1 MAITQTK
8 EKNFEA
14 DIESF
19 LISKAGG
26 YKKGDATYDSACG
39 LFKDTFIEFIKKTQ
53 PKAWKKFEFAYG
65 NNTEKKFIGFF
76 DDAVARD
83 GILKVMRKGFKCGGV
98 DFKAC
103 YFKPESTL
111 NEDDIALYN
120 SNIWHCYRQ
129 WFYSAKN
136 NNSVDMVLVLN
147 GIPLFAFELK
157 NQLTGQDVNNAE
169 YQWCHDR
176 DPKELCFKFNT
187 RILAFFCVDLR
198 RASMATKLNGEKT
211 FFLPFNQGSNGAGVD
226 GGAGNPANPDGYMT
240 SYLWEYVFQRESM
253 MDILQKFINLE
264 ITEEKKKDGKI
275 EVKKTLIFPR
285 YHQLDVV
292 RKLVAD
298 VTENGAGKSYLIEH
312 SAGSGKSNS
321 ISWVAYRLATIFKKN
336 NEPLFKSVIIV
347 TDRRIL
353 DKQLQTTVSGMDHV
367 EGFIETIDES
377 KHAKDLKTAIN
388 DGARIIV
395 TTLQKFPVIY
405 NEIEAAKG
413 KNFAVICDEAHSSQT
428 GMAAAKLKV
437 ALADD
442 EDALKQYAE
451 LEEKSEEE
459 VDKDDPILRELLKH
473 GKHKNLS
480 YFAFTATPKPKT
492 LEIFGTEDKNGQFHP
507 FHVYSMRQAIEEG
520 FIMNV
525 LQNYMTYET
534 CYKIANKT
542 PDNPEVKGITAAK
555 IIKKYAGL
563 HPYNISSKVQIIIET
578 FKDVTSKAIGG
589 KGKMMVVASSRL
601 AAVRYLQEMRRYL
614 ADMKQTD
621 NAKEYEKIGV
631 LVAFSGT
638 VNDGGVEYTEPKLNV
653 RKDGSQISEIQLR
666 NDFHE
671 DFNILVV
678 AEKYQTGFD
687 EPLLHTM
694 IVDKRLKGVK
704 AVQTLSRLNR
714 VCPGKTDTFV
724 LDFINT
730 ADEIKGAFEPFY
742 TETFLKE
749 SINIDLIFE
758 VQKKIAEANI
768 YDDNDVEK
776 FAEFYYSKAEQSNKD
791 QGKIASMLDPAVKKY
806 AKLGEEERFD
816 FRRNVRNLVKWYNYV
831 SQINRL
837 FNEQLHKEVIY
848 ANALSKF
855 LSEDTDPIINIK
867 DKLKL
872 EYYKLK
878 ETFHG
883 TIDVVKGKGETEVG
897 GNVGASPNSNEKD
910 PLNEVIQK
918 INEQYGIDLTEAD
931 RVIYSSIHDKLM
943 ADKKLQKVI
952 KSSKDDEEMIFASSI
967 FPKFFGDAANA
978 GFDEQVEAY
987 TTLFEDKNKYKAM
1000 MSVLAAQLFQE
1011 VRQQVKNAKL

>member
-1 MAITQTK
+1 MAITETK

-14 DIESF
+14 DIESYF
-19 LISKAGG
+19 ISEAGG
-26 YKKGDATYDSACG
+26 YTKGNAIYDPSCA

-53 PKAWKKFEFAYG
+53 PKAWKQFEFAYG
-65 NNTEKKFIGFF
+65 NNTEKKFVTFF
-76 DDAVARD
+76 NDTVERD

-129 WFYSAKN
+129 WFFSADN
-136 NNSVDMVLVLN
+136 NKSVDMVLVLN

-157 NQLTGQDVNNAE
+157 NQLTCQDIRNAE
-169 YQWCHDR
+169 HQWCYDR
-176 DPKELCFKFNT
+176 NPRELCFRFNS

-198 RASMATKLNGEKT
+198 QASMATKLNGEKT
-211 FFLPFNQGSNGAGVD
+211 FFLPFNQGSNGAGND
-226 GGAGNPANPDGYMT
+226 GGAGNPANSDGYMT
-240 SYLWEYVFQRESM
+240 SYIWEKVFQRESM

-264 ITEEKKKDGKI
+264 IKEEKKKGGKT
-275 EVKKTLIFPR
+275 ETKKTLIFPR

-336 NEPLFKSVIIV
+336 NDPLFKSVIIV
-347 TDRRIL
+347 TDRRVL
-353 DKQLQTTVSGMDHV
+353 DQQLQNTVDGMDHLP
-367 EGFIETIDES
+367 GFIETIDKD

-405 NEIEAAKG
+405 KEIEAAKG
-413 KNFAVICDEAHSSQT
+413 KNFAIICDEAHSSQT
-428 GMAAAKLKV
+428 GSAAAKLKI

-442 EDALKQYAE
+442 ADALRQYAE

-459 VDKDDPILRELLKH
+459 VDKEEPILKELLKQ

-492 LEIFGTEDKNGQFHP
+492 LEIFGSEDSNGQFHP
-507 FHVYSMRQAIEEG
+507 FHIYSMRQAIEEG
-520 FIMNV
+520 FIMDV
-525 LQNYMTYET
+525 LQNYMTYKT
-534 CYKIANKT
+534 CYAIANKT
-542 PDNPEVKGITAAK
+542 KDNPEVKGITAAR
-555 IIKKYAGL
+555 IIKKYADL

-578 FKDVTSKAIGG
+578 FKDITSKAIGG
-589 KGKMMVVASSRL
+589 KGKMMIVASSRL

-614 ADMKQTD
+614 EDMKQGP
-621 NAKEYEKIGV
+621 NAKDYENIDV

-638 VNDGGVEYTEPKLNV
+638 VKDGGVEYTEPQLNV
-653 RKDGSQISEIQLR
+653 RKDGTHISETQLKS
-666 NDFHE
+666 DFHD
-671 DFNILVV
+671 DFNVLVV

-694 IVDKRLKGVK
+694 IVDKKLKGVK

-714 VCPGKTDTFV
+714 VCQGKTDTFI
-724 LDFINT
+724 LDFINS
-730 ADEIKGAFEPFY
+730 AEEIKKAFEPFY

-749 SINIDLIFE
+749 SINTDLIFE
-758 VQKKIAEANI
+758 VQAKIAEAKVYNES
-768 YDDNDVEK
+768 DVEE
-776 FAEFYYSKAEQSNKD
+776 FAKFYYSEGTQSDKD
-791 QGKIASMLDPAVKKY
+791 LGKIASMLEPAVEKY
-806 AKLGEEERFD
+806 SKLEEVERFD
-816 FRRNVRNLVKWYNYV
+816 FRRNVRNLVKWYNYI

-837 FNEQLHKEVIY
+837 FNEQLHKEVLY

-855 LSEDTDPIINIK
+855 LSEDSDPVVDIK
-867 DKLKL
+867 NKLKL

-878 ETFHG
+878 EVFKG
-883 TIDVVKGKGETEVG
+883 SISLAEGKGESSVG
-897 GNVGASPNSNEKD
+897 GKVGQVPDPALLD
-910 PLNEVIQK
+910 PLNEVIK
-918 INEQYGIDLTEAD
+918 RINEQFGIDLTEAD
-931 RVIYSSIHDKLM
+931 KVIYNSIHDKLM
-943 ADKKLQKVI
+943 ADKKLQKLI
-952 KSSKDDEEMIFASSI
+952 KSSKDDDEKIFTSSI
-967 FPKFFGDAANA
+967 FPKFFGEAANA

-987 TTLFEDKNKYKAM
+987 NSLFEDKNKYKAM
-1000 MSVLAAQLFQE
+1000 MAVLAAQLFKEIREQIRE
-1011 VRQQVKNAKL
+1011 G

>member
-1 MAITQTK
+1 MAITETK

-14 DIESF
+14 DIESYF
-19 LISKAGG
+19 ISEAGG
-26 YKKGDATYDSACG
+26 YTKGNAIYDPSCA

-65 NNTEKKFIGFF
+65 NNTEKKFITFF
-76 DDAVARD
+76 NDAVERD

-129 WFYSAKN
+129 WFFSADN
-136 NNSVDMVLVLN
+136 NKSVDMVLVLN

-157 NQLTGQDVNNAE
+157 NQLTGQDIRNAE
-169 YQWCHDR
+169 HQWCYDR
-176 DPKELCFKFNT
+176 NPRELCFRFNS

-198 RASMATKLNGEKT
+198 QASMATKLNGEKT
-211 FFLPFNQGSNGAGVD
+211 FFLPFNQGSNGAGND

-240 SYLWEYVFQRESM
+240 SYIWENVFQRESM

-264 ITEEKKKDGKI
+264 ITEEKKKGGKT
-275 EVKKTLIFPR
+275 ETKKTLIFPR

-336 NEPLFKSVIIV
+336 NDPLFKSVIIV
-347 TDRRIL
+347 TDRRVL
-353 DKQLQTTVSGMDHV
+353 DQQLQNTVDGMDHLP
-367 EGFIETIDES
+367 GFVETIDKD

-405 NEIEAAKG
+405 KEIEEAHG
-413 KNFAVICDEAHSSQT
+413 KNFAIICDEAHSSQT
-428 GMAAAKLKV
+428 GSAAAKLKI

-442 EDALKQYAE
+442 VDALRQYAE

-459 VDKDDPILRELLKH
+459 IDKEDPILKELLKQ

-492 LEIFGTEDKNGQFHP
+492 LEIFGSEDSNGQFHP
-507 FHVYSMRQAIEEG
+507 FHIYSMRQAIEEG
-520 FIMNV
+520 FIMDV
-525 LQNYMTYET
+525 LQNYMTYKT
-534 CYKIANKT
+534 CYAIANKT
-542 PDNPEVKGITAAK
+542 KDNPEVKGITAAR
-555 IIKKYAGL
+555 IIKKYADL

-578 FKDVTSKAIGG
+578 FKDITSKAIGG
-589 KGKMMVVASSRL
+589 KGKMMIVASSRL

-614 ADMKQTD
+614 EDMKQGP
-621 NAKEYEKIGV
+621 NAKDYENIDV

-638 VNDGGVEYTEPKLNV
+638 VKDGGVEYTEPQLNV
-653 RKDGSQISEIQLR
+653 RKDGTHISETQLKS
-666 NDFHE
+666 DFHD
-671 DFNILVV
+671 DFNVLVV

-694 IVDKRLKGVK
+694 IVDKKLKGVK

-714 VCPGKTDTFV
+714 VCPGKTDTFI

-730 ADEIKGAFEPFY
+730 ADEIKKAFEPFY

-749 SINIDLIFE
+749 SINTDLIFE
-758 VQKKIAEANI
+758 VQAKIAEANV
-768 YDDNDVEK
+768 YNEANVEE
-776 FAEFYYSKAEQSNKD
+776 FAKFYYSEGTQSDKD
-791 QGKIASMLDPAVKKY
+791 LGKIASMLEPAVEKY
-806 AKLGEEERFD
+806 SKLEEVERFD
-816 FRRNVRNLVKWYNYV
+816 FRRNVRNLVKWYNYI

-837 FNEQLHKEVIY
+837 FNEQLHKEVLY

-855 LSEDTDPIINIK
+855 LSEDLDPVVDIK
-867 DKLKL
+867 NKLKL

-878 ETFHG
+878 EVFKG
-883 TIDVVKGKGETEVG
+883 SISLAEGKGESSVG
-897 GNVGASPNSNEKD
+897 GKVGQVPDPALLD
-910 PLNEVIQK
+910 PLNEVIK
-918 INEQYGIDLTEAD
+918 RINEQFGIDLTEAD
-931 RVIYSSIHDKLM
+931 KVIYNSIHDKLM
-943 ADKKLQKVI
+943 ADKKLQKLI
-952 KSSKDDEEMIFASSI
+952 KSSKDDEEKIFASSI
-967 FPKFFGDAANA
+967 FPKFFGEAANA

-987 TTLFEDKNKYKAM
+987 NSLFEDKNKYKAM
-1000 MSVLAAQLFQE
+1000 MAVLATQLFKE
-1011 VRQQVKNAKL
+1011 VREQIREG

>member
-1 MAITQTK
+1 MAITETK

-19 LISKAGG
+19 FISEAGG
-26 YKKGDATYDSACG
+26 YTEGNAIYDPSCA
-39 LFKDTFIEFIKKTQ
+39 LFKETFIEFIKKTQ

-65 NNTEKKFIGFF
+65 NNTEKKFVTFF
-76 DDAVARD
+76 NDAVERD

-129 WFYSAKN
+129 WFFSADN
-136 NNSVDMVLVLN
+136 NKSVDMVLVLN

-157 NQLTGQDVNNAE
+157 NQLTGQDIRNAE
-169 YQWCHDR
+169 HQWCYDR
-176 DPKELCFKFNT
+176 NPRELCFRFNS

-198 RASMATKLNGEKT
+198 QASMATKLNGEKT
-211 FFLPFNQGSNGAGVD
+211 FFLPFNQGSNGAGND
-226 GGAGNPANPDGYMT
+226 GGAGNPANSDGYMT
-240 SYLWEYVFQRESM
+240 SYIWEKVFQRESM

-264 ITEEKKKDGKI
+264 ITEEKKKGGKT
-275 EVKKTLIFPR
+275 ETKKTLIFPR

-336 NEPLFKSVIIV
+336 NDPIFKSVIIV
-347 TDRRIL
+347 TDRRVL
-353 DKQLQTTVSGMDHV
+353 DQQLQNTVDGMDHLP
-367 EGFIETIDES
+367 GFVETIDKD

-405 NEIEAAKG
+405 KEIEAAKG
-413 KNFAVICDEAHSSQT
+413 KNFAIICDEAHSSQT
-428 GMAAAKLKV
+428 GSAAAKLKI

-442 EDALKQYAE
+442 ADALRQYAE

-459 VDKDDPILRELLKH
+459 IDKEDPILKELLKQ

-492 LEIFGTEDKNGQFHP
+492 LEIFGSEDSNGQFHP
-507 FHVYSMRQAIEEG
+507 FHIYSMRQAIEEG
-520 FIMNV
+520 FIMDV
-525 LQNYMTYET
+525 LQNYMTYKT
-534 CYKIANKT
+534 CYAIANKT
-542 PDNPEVKGITAAK
+542 KDNPEVKGITAAR
-555 IIKKYAGL
+555 IIKKYADL

-578 FKDVTSKAIGG
+578 FKDITSKAIGG
-589 KGKMMVVASSRL
+589 KGKMMIVASSRL

-614 ADMKQTD
+614 EDMKQGP
-621 NAKEYEKIGV
+621 NAKDYENIDV

-638 VNDGGVEYTEPKLNV
+638 VKDGGVEYTEPQLNV
-653 RKDGSQISEIQLR
+653 RKDGTHISETQLKS
-666 NDFHE
+666 DFHD
-671 DFNILVV
+671 DFNVLVV

-694 IVDKRLKGVK
+694 IVDKKLKGVK

-714 VCPGKTDTFV
+714 VCPGKTDTFI

-730 ADEIKGAFEPFY
+730 ADEIKKAFEPFY

-749 SINIDLIFE
+749 SINTDLIFE
-758 VQKKIAEANI
+758 VQAKIAEAKVYNES
-768 YDDNDVEK
+768 DVEE
-776 FAEFYYSKAEQSNKD
+776 FAKFYYSEGTQSDKD
-791 QGKIASMLDPAVKKY
+791 LGKIASMLEPAVEKY
-806 AKLGEEERFD
+806 SKLEEVERFD
-816 FRRNVRNLVKWYNYV
+816 FRRNVRNLVKWYNYI

-837 FNEQLHKEVIY
+837 FNEQLHKEVLY

-855 LSEDTDPIINIK
+855 LSEGSDPVIDIK
-867 DKLKL
+867 NKLKL

-878 ETFHG
+878 EVFKG
-883 TIDVVKGKGETEVG
+883 SISLAEGKGESSVG
-897 GNVGASPNSNEKD
+897 GKVGQVPDPALLD
-910 PLNEVIQK
+910 PLNEVIK
-918 INEQYGIDLTEAD
+918 RINEQFGIDLTEAD
-931 RVIYSSIHDKLM
+931 KVIYNSIHDKLM
-943 ADKKLQKVI
+943 ADKKLQKLI
-952 KSSKDDEEMIFASSI
+952 KSSKDDDEKIFTSSI
-967 FPKFFGDAANA
+967 FPKFFGEAANA

-987 TTLFEDKNKYKAM
+987 NSLFEDKNKYKAM
-1000 MSVLAAQLFQE
+1000 MAVLAAQLFKE
-1011 VRQQVKNAKL
+1011 VRELARSE

>member
-1 MAITQTK
+1 MAITETK

-19 LISKAGG
+19 FISKAGG
-26 YKKGDATYDSACG
+26 YKKGDATYDPSCA
-39 LFKDTFIEFIKKTQ
+39 LFKDTFIEFLKNTQ

-65 NNTEKKFIGFF
+65 NNTEKKFVTFF
-76 DDAVARD
+76 NDAVERD

-129 WFYSAKN
+129 WFFSADN
-136 NNSVDMVLVLN
+136 NKSVDMVLVLN

-157 NQLTGQDVNNAE
+157 NQLTGQDIRNAE
-169 YQWCHDR
+169 HQWCYDR
-176 DPKELCFKFNT
+176 NPRELCFRFNS

-198 RASMATKLNGEKT
+198 QASMATKLNGEKT
-211 FFLPFNQGSNGAGVD
+211 FFLPFNQGSNGAGND

-240 SYLWEYVFQRESM
+240 SYIWENVFQRESM

-264 ITEEKKKDGKI
+264 ITEEKKKGGKT
-275 EVKKTLIFPR
+275 ETKKTLIFPR

-336 NEPLFKSVIIV
+336 NDPLFKSVIIV
-347 TDRRIL
+347 TDRRVL
-353 DKQLQTTVSGMDHV
+353 DQQLQNTVDGMDHLP
-367 EGFIETIDES
+367 GFVETIDKD

-405 NEIEAAKG
+405 KEIEDAKG
-413 KNFAVICDEAHSSQT
+413 KNFAIICDEAHSSQT
-428 GMAAAKLKV
+428 GSAAAKLKI

-442 EDALKQYAE
+442 TDALRQYAE

-459 VDKDDPILRELLKH
+459 VDKEDPILKELLKH

-492 LEIFGTEDKNGQFHP
+492 LEIFGSEDSNGQFHP
-507 FHVYSMRQAIEEG
+507 FHIYSMRQAIEEG
-520 FIMNV
+520 FIMDV
-525 LQNYMTYET
+525 LQNYMTYKT
-534 CYKIANKT
+534 CYAIANKT
-542 PDNPEVKGITAAK
+542 KDNPEVKGITAAR
-555 IIKKYAGL
+555 IIKKYADL

-578 FKDVTSKAIGG
+578 FKDITSKAIGG
-589 KGKMMVVASSRL
+589 KGKMMIVASSRL

-614 ADMKQTD
+614 EDMKQGP
-621 NAKEYEKIGV
+621 NAKDYENIDV

-638 VNDGGVEYTEPKLNV
+638 VKDGGVEYTEPQLNV
-653 RKDGSQISEIQLR
+653 RKDGTRISETQLKS
-666 NDFHE
+666 DFHD
-671 DFNILVV
+671 DFNVLVV

-694 IVDKRLKGVK
+694 IVDKKLKGVK

-714 VCPGKTDTFV
+714 VCPGKTDTFI

-730 ADEIKGAFEPFY
+730 ADEIKKAFEPFY

-749 SINIDLIFE
+749 SINTDLIFE
-758 VQKKIAEANI
+758 VQAKIAEAKVYNEA
-768 YDDNDVEK
+768 NVEE
-776 FAEFYYSKAEQSNKD
+776 FAKFYYSEGTQSDKD
-791 QGKIASMLDPAVKKY
+791 LGKIASMLEPAVEKY
-806 AKLGEEERFD
+806 SKLEEVERFD
-816 FRRNVRNLVKWYNYV
+816 FRRNVRNLVKWYNYI

-837 FNEQLHKEVIY
+837 FNEQLHKEVLY

-855 LSEDTDPIINIK
+855 LSEDSDPVVDIK
-867 DKLKL
+867 NKLKL

-878 ETFHG
+878 EVFKG
-883 TIDVVKGKGETEVG
+883 SISLAEGKGESSVG
-897 GNVGASPNSNEKD
+897 GKVGQVPDPALLD
-910 PLNEVIQK
+910 PLNEVIK
-918 INEQYGIDLTEAD
+918 RINEQFGIDLTEAD
-931 RVIYSSIHDKLM
+931 KVIYNSIHDKLM
-943 ADKKLQKVI
+943 ADKKLQKLI
-952 KSSKDDEEMIFASSI
+952 KSSKDDEEKIFASSI
-967 FPKFFGDAANA
+967 FPKFFGEAANA

-987 TTLFEDKNKYKAM
+987 NSLFEDKNKYKAM
-1000 MSVLAAQLFQE
+1000 MAVLAAQLFKE
-1011 VRQQVKNAKL
+1011 VRQQARSE

>member
-1 MAITQTK
+1 MAITETK

-19 LISKAGG
+19 FISKAGG
-26 YKKGDATYDSACG
+26 YKKGDATYDPSCA

-65 NNTEKKFIGFF
+65 NNTEKKFVTFF
-76 DDAVARD
+76 NDAVERD

-129 WFYSAKN
+129 WFFSADN
-136 NNSVDMVLVLN
+136 NKSVDMVLVLN

-157 NQLTGQDVNNAE
+157 NQLTGQDIRNAE
-169 YQWCHDR
+169 HQWCYDR
-176 DPKELCFKFNT
+176 NPRELCFRFNS

-198 RASMATKLNGEKT
+198 QASMATKLNGEKT
-211 FFLPFNQGSNGAGVD
+211 FFLPFNQGSNGAGND

-240 SYLWEYVFQRESM
+240 SYIWENVFQRESM

-264 ITEEKKKDGKI
+264 ITEEKKKGGKT
-275 EVKKTLIFPR
+275 ETKKTLIFPR

-336 NEPLFKSVIIV
+336 NDPLFKSVIIV
-347 TDRRIL
+347 TDRRVL
-353 DKQLQTTVSGMDHV
+353 DQQLQNTVDGMDHLP
-367 EGFIETIDES
+367 GFVETIDKD

-405 NEIEAAKG
+405 KEIEDAKG
-413 KNFAVICDEAHSSQT
+413 KNFAIICDEAHSSQT
-428 GMAAAKLKV
+428 GSAAAKLKI

-442 EDALKQYAE
+442 TDALRQYAE

-459 VDKDDPILRELLKH
+459 VDKEDPILKELLKH

-492 LEIFGTEDKNGQFHP
+492 LEIFGSEDSNGQFHP
-507 FHVYSMRQAIEEG
+507 FHIYSMRQAIEEG
-520 FIMNV
+520 FIMDV
-525 LQNYMTYET
+525 LQNYMTYKT
-534 CYKIANKT
+534 CYAIANKT
-542 PDNPEVKGITAAK
+542 KDNPEVKGITAAR
-555 IIKKYAGL
+555 IIKKYADL

-578 FKDVTSKAIGG
+578 FKDITSKAIGG
-589 KGKMMVVASSRL
+589 KGKMMIVASSRL

-614 ADMKQTD
+614 EDMKQGP
-621 NAKEYEKIGV
+621 NAKDYENIDV

-638 VNDGGVEYTEPKLNV
+638 VKDGGVEYTEPQLNV
-653 RKDGSQISEIQLR
+653 RKDGTRISETQLKS
-666 NDFHE
+666 DFHD
-671 DFNILVV
+671 DFNVLVV

-694 IVDKRLKGVK
+694 IVDKKLKGVK

-714 VCPGKTDTFV
+714 VCPGKTDTFI

-730 ADEIKGAFEPFY
+730 ADEIKKAFEPFY

-749 SINIDLIFE
+749 SINTDLIFE
-758 VQKKIAEANI
+758 VQAKIAEAKVYNEA
-768 YDDNDVEK
+768 NVEE
-776 FAEFYYSKAEQSNKD
+776 FAKFYYSEGTQSDKD
-791 QGKIASMLDPAVKKY
+791 LGKIASMLEPAVEKY
-806 AKLGEEERFD
+806 SKLEEVERFD
-816 FRRNVRNLVKWYNYV
+816 FRRNVRNLVKWYNYI

-837 FNEQLHKEVIY
+837 FNEQLHKEVLY

-855 LSEDTDPIINIK
+855 LSEDSDPVVDIK
-867 DKLKL
+867 NKLKL

-878 ETFHG
+878 EVFKG
-883 TIDVVKGKGETEVG
+883 SISLAEGKGESSVG
-897 GNVGASPNSNEKD
+897 GKVGQVPDPALLD
-910 PLNEVIQK
+910 PLNEVIK
-918 INEQYGIDLTEAD
+918 RINEQFGIDLTEAD
-931 RVIYSSIHDKLM
+931 KVIYNSIHDKLM
-943 ADKKLQKVI
+943 ADKKLQKLI
-952 KSSKDDEEMIFASSI
+952 KSSKDDEEKIFASSI
-967 FPKFFGDAANA
+967 FPKFFGEAANA

-987 TTLFEDKNKYKAM
+987 NSLFEDKNKYKAM
-1000 MSVLAAQLFQE
+1000 MAVLAAQLFKE
-1011 VRQQVKNAKL
+1011 VRQQARSE

>member
-1 MAITQTK
+1 MAITETK

-19 LISKAGG
+19 FISKAGG
-26 YKKGDATYDSACG
+26 YKKGDATYDPSCA

-65 NNTEKKFIGFF
+65 NNTEKKFVTFF
-76 DDAVARD
+76 NDAVERD

-103 YFKPESTL
+103 YFKLESTL

-129 WFYSAKN
+129 WFFSADN
-136 NNSVDMVLVLN
+136 NKSVDMVLVLN

-157 NQLTGQDVNNAE
+157 NQLTGQDIRNAE
-169 YQWCHDR
+169 HQWCYDR
-176 DPKELCFKFNT
+176 NPRELCFRFNS

-198 RASMATKLNGEKT
+198 QASMATKLNGEKT
-211 FFLPFNQGSNGAGVD
+211 FFLPFNQGSNGAGND

-240 SYLWEYVFQRESM
+240 SYIWENVFQRESM

-264 ITEEKKKDGKI
+264 IMEEKKKGGKT
-275 EVKKTLIFPR
+275 ETKKTLIFPR

-336 NEPLFKSVIIV
+336 NDPLFKSVIIV
-347 TDRRIL
+347 TDRRVL
-353 DKQLQTTVSGMDHV
+353 DQQLQNTVDGMDHLP
-367 EGFIETIDES
+367 GFVETIDKD

-405 NEIEAAKG
+405 KEIEDAKG
-413 KNFAVICDEAHSSQT
+413 KNFAIICDEAHSSQT
-428 GMAAAKLKV
+428 GSAAAKLKI

-442 EDALKQYAE
+442 TDALRQYAE

-459 VDKDDPILRELLKH
+459 VDKEDPILKELLKH

-492 LEIFGTEDKNGQFHP
+492 LEIFGSEDSNGQFHP
-507 FHVYSMRQAIEEG
+507 FHIYSMRQAIEEG
-520 FIMNV
+520 FIMDV
-525 LQNYMTYET
+525 LQNYMTYKT
-534 CYKIANKT
+534 CYAIANKT
-542 PDNPEVKGITAAK
+542 KDNPEVKGITAAR
-555 IIKKYAGL
+555 IIKKYADL

-578 FKDVTSKAIGG
+578 FKDITSKAIGG
-589 KGKMMVVASSRL
+589 KGKMMIVASSRL

-614 ADMKQTD
+614 EDMKQGP
-621 NAKEYEKIGV
+621 NAKDYENIDV

-638 VNDGGVEYTEPKLNV
+638 VKDGGVEYTEPQLNV
-653 RKDGSQISEIQLR
+653 RKDGTHISETQLKS
-666 NDFHE
+666 DFHD
-671 DFNILVV
+671 DFNVLVV

-694 IVDKRLKGVK
+694 IVDKKLKGVK

-714 VCPGKTDTFV
+714 VCPGKTDTFI
-724 LDFINT
+724 LDFINS
-730 ADEIKGAFEPFY
+730 AEEIKKAFEPFY

-749 SINIDLIFE
+749 SINTDLIFE
-758 VQKKIAEANI
+758 VQAKIAEAKVYNEA
-768 YDDNDVEK
+768 DVEK
-776 FAEFYYSKAEQSNKD
+776 FAKFYYSEGTQSDKD
-791 QGKIASMLDPAVKKY
+791 LGKIASMLEPAVEKY
-806 AKLGEEERFD
+806 SKLEEVERFD
-816 FRRNVRNLVKWYNYV
+816 FRRNVRNLVKWYNYI

-837 FNEQLHKEVIY
+837 FNEQLHKEVLY

-855 LSEDTDPIINIK
+855 LSEGSDPVVDIK
-867 DKLKL
+867 NKLKL

-878 ETFHG
+878 EVFKG
-883 TIDVVKGKGETEVG
+883 SISLAEGKGESSVG
-897 GNVGASPNSNEKD
+897 GKVGQVPDPALLD
-910 PLNEVIQK
+910 PLNEVIK
-918 INEQYGIDLTEAD
+918 RINEQFGIDLTEAD
-931 RVIYSSIHDKLM
+931 KVIYNSIHDKLM
-943 ADKKLQKVI
+943 ADKKLQKLI
-952 KSSKDDEEMIFASSI
+952 KSSKDDEEKIFASSI
-967 FPKFFGDAANA
+967 FPKFFGEAANA

-987 TTLFEDKNKYKAM
+987 NSLFEDKNKYKAM
-1000 MSVLAAQLFQE
+1000 MSVLATQLFKE
-1011 VRQQVKNAKL
+1011 VRELAKTE

>member
-1 MAITQTK
+1 MAITETK

-19 LISKAGG
+19 FISKAGG
-26 YKKGDATYDSACG
+26 YKKGDATYDPSCA

-65 NNTEKKFIGFF
+65 NNTEKKFITFF
-76 DDAVARD
+76 NDAVERD

-129 WFYSAKN
+129 WFFSADN
-136 NNSVDMVLVLN
+136 NKSVDMVLVLN

-157 NQLTGQDVNNAE
+157 NQLTGQDIRNAE
-169 YQWCHDR
+169 HQWCYDR
-176 DPKELCFKFNT
+176 NPRELCFRFNS

-198 RASMATKLNGEKT
+198 QASMATKLNGEKT
-211 FFLPFNQGSNGAGVD
+211 FFLPFNQGSNGAGND
-226 GGAGNPANPDGYMT
+226 GGAGNPANSDGYMT
-240 SYLWEYVFQRESM
+240 SYIWEKVFQRESM

-264 ITEEKKKDGKI
+264 IKEEKKKGGKN
-275 EVKKTLIFPR
+275 ETKKTLIFPR

-292 RKLVAD
+292 RKLIAD
-298 VTENGAGKSYLIEH
+298 VTKNGAGKSYLIEH

-336 NEPLFKSVIIV
+336 NDPLFKSVIIV
-347 TDRRIL
+347 TDRRVL
-353 DKQLQTTVSGMDHV
+353 DQQLQNTVDGMDHLP
-367 EGFIETIDES
+367 GFVETIDKD

-405 NEIEAAKG
+405 KEIEAAKG
-413 KNFAVICDEAHSSQT
+413 KNFAIICDEAHSSQT
-428 GMAAAKLKV
+428 GSAAAKLKI

-442 EDALKQYAE
+442 ADALRQYAE

-459 VDKDDPILRELLKH
+459 IDKEDPILKELLKQ

-492 LEIFGTEDKNGQFHP
+492 LEIFGSEDSNGQFHP
-507 FHVYSMRQAIEEG
+507 FHIYSMRQAIEEG
-520 FIMNV
+520 FIMDV
-525 LQNYMTYET
+525 LQNYMTYKT
-534 CYKIANKT
+534 CYAIANKT
-542 PDNPEVKGITAAK
+542 KDNPEVKGITAAR
-555 IIKKYAGL
+555 IIKKYADL

-578 FKDVTSKAIGG
+578 FKDITSKAIGG
-589 KGKMMVVASSRL
+589 KGKMMIVASSRL
-601 AAVRYLQEMRRYL
+601 AAVLYLQEMRRYL
-614 ADMKQTD
+614 EDMKQGP
-621 NAKEYEKIGV
+621 NAKDYENIDV

-638 VNDGGVEYTEPKLNV
+638 VKDGGVEYTEPQLNV
-653 RKDGSQISEIQLR
+653 RKDGTHISETQLKS
-666 NDFHE
+666 DFHD
-671 DFNILVV
+671 DFNVLVV

-694 IVDKRLKGVK
+694 IVDKKLKGVK

-714 VCPGKTDTFV
+714 VCPGKTDTFI

-730 ADEIKGAFEPFY
+730 ADEIKKAFEPFY

-749 SINIDLIFE
+749 SINTDLIFE
-758 VQKKIAEANI
+758 VQAKIAEAKVYNES
-768 YDDNDVEK
+768 DVEE
-776 FAEFYYSKAEQSNKD
+776 FAKFYYSEGTQSDKD
-791 QGKIASMLDPAVKKY
+791 LGKIASMLEPVVEKY
-806 AKLGEEERFD
+806 SKLEEVERFD
-816 FRRNVRNLVKWYNYV
+816 FRRNVRNLVKWYNYI

-837 FNEQLHKEVIY
+837 FNEQLHKEVLY

-855 LSEDTDPIINIK
+855 LSEGSDPVIDIK
-867 DKLKL
+867 NKLKL

-878 ETFHG
+878 EVFKG
-883 TIDVVKGKGETEVG
+883 SISLAEGKGESSVG
-897 GNVGASPNSNEKD
+897 GKVGQVPDPALLD
-910 PLNEVIQK
+910 PLNEVIK
-918 INEQYGIDLTEAD
+918 RINEQFGIDLTEAD
-931 RVIYSSIHDKLM
+931 KVIYNSIHDKLM

-952 KSSKDDEEMIFASSI
+952 KSSKDDEEKIFASSI
-967 FPKFFGDAANA
+967 FPKFFGEAANA

-987 TTLFEDKNKYKAM
+987 NSLFEDKNKYKAM
-1000 MSVLAAQLFQE
+1000 MAVLAAQLFKE
-1011 VRQQVKNAKL
+1011 VRQQAKSE

>member
-1 MAITQTK
+1 MAITETK

-14 DIESF
+14 DIESYF
-19 LISKAGG
+19 ISEAGG
-26 YKKGDATYDSACG
+26 YTKGNAIYDPSCA
-39 LFKDTFIEFIKKTQ
+39 LFKETFIEFIKKTQ

-65 NNTEKKFIGFF
+65 NNTEKKFITFF
-76 DDAVARD
+76 NDAVERD

-129 WFYSAKN
+129 WFFSADN
-136 NNSVDMVLVLN
+136 NKSVDMVLVLN

-157 NQLTGQDVNNAE
+157 NQLTGQDIRNAE
-169 YQWCHDR
+169 HQWCYDR
-176 DPKELCFKFNT
+176 NPRELCFRFNS
-187 RILAFFCVDLR
+187 RIIAFFCVDLR
-198 RASMATKLNGEKT
+198 QASMATKLNGEKT
-211 FFLPFNQGSNGAGVD
+211 FFLPFNQGSNGAGND

-240 SYLWEYVFQRESM
+240 SYIWENVFQRESM

-264 ITEEKKKDGKI
+264 ITEEKKKGGKT
-275 EVKKTLIFPR
+275 ETKKTLIFPR

-336 NEPLFKSVIIV
+336 NDPLFKSVIIV
-347 TDRRIL
+347 TDRRVL
-353 DKQLQTTVSGMDHV
+353 DQQLQNTVDGMDHLP
-367 EGFIETIDES
+367 GFVETIDKD

-405 NEIEAAKG
+405 KEIEDAHG
-413 KNFAVICDEAHSSQT
+413 KNFAIICDEAHSSQT
-428 GMAAAKLKV
+428 GSAAAKLKI

-442 EDALKQYAE
+442 VDALRQYAE

-459 VDKDDPILRELLKH
+459 IDKEDPILKELLKQ

-492 LEIFGTEDKNGQFHP
+492 LEIFGSEDSNGQFHP
-507 FHVYSMRQAIEEG
+507 FHIYSMRQAIEEG
-520 FIMNV
+520 FIMDV
-525 LQNYMTYET
+525 LQNYMTYKT
-534 CYKIANKT
+534 CYAIANKT
-542 PDNPEVKGITAAK
+542 KDNPEVKGITAAR
-555 IIKKYAGL
+555 IIKKYADL

-578 FKDVTSKAIGG
+578 FKDITSKAIGG
-589 KGKMMVVASSRL
+589 KGKMMIVASSRL

-614 ADMKQTD
+614 EDMKQGP
-621 NAKEYEKIGV
+621 NAKDYENIDV
-631 LVAFSGT
+631 LIAFSGT
-638 VNDGGVEYTEPKLNV
+638 VKDGGVEYTEPQLNV
-653 RKDGSQISEIQLR
+653 RKDGTHISETQLKS
-666 NDFHE
+666 DFHD
-671 DFNILVV
+671 DFNVLVV

-694 IVDKRLKGVK
+694 IVDKKLKGVK
-704 AVQTLSRLNR
+704 AIQTLSRLNR
-714 VCPGKTDTFV
+714 VCPGKTDTFI

-730 ADEIKGAFEPFY
+730 ADEIKKAFEPFY

-749 SINIDLIFE
+749 SINTDLIFE
-758 VQKKIAEANI
+758 VQAKIAEAKVYNET
-768 YDDNDVEK
+768 NVEE
-776 FAEFYYSKAEQSNKD
+776 FAKFYYSEGTQSDKD
-791 QGKIASMLDPAVKKY
+791 LGKIASMLEPAVEKY
-806 AKLGEEERFD
+806 SKLEEVERFD
-816 FRRNVRNLVKWYNYV
+816 FRRNVRNLVKWYNYI

-837 FNEQLHKEVIY
+837 FNEQLHKEVLY

-855 LSEDTDPIINIK
+855 LSEDSDPVVDIK
-867 DKLKL
+867 NKLKL

-878 ETFHG
+878 EVFKG
-883 TIDVVKGKGETEVG
+883 SISLAEGKGESSVG
-897 GNVGASPNSNEKD
+897 GKVGQVPDPALLD
-910 PLNEVIQK
+910 PLNEVIK
-918 INEQYGIDLTEAD
+918 RINEQFGIDLTEAD
-931 RVIYSSIHDKLM
+931 KVIYNSIHDKLM
-943 ADKKLQKVI
+943 ADKKLQKLI
-952 KSSKDDEEMIFASSI
+952 KSSKDDDEKIFTSSI
-967 FPKFFGDAANA
+967 FPKFFGEAANA

-987 TTLFEDKNKYKAM
+987 NSLFEDKNKYKAM
-1000 MSVLAAQLFQE
+1000 MSVLAAQLFKE
-1011 VRQQVKNAKL
+1011 IRQQKREC

>member
-1 MAITQTK
+1 MAITETK

-19 LISKAGG
+19 FISKAGG
-26 YKKGDATYDSACG
+26 YKKGDATYDPSCA

-65 NNTEKKFIGFF
+65 NNTEKKFVTFF
-76 DDAVARD
+76 NDAVERD

-129 WFYSAKN
+129 WFFSADN
-136 NNSVDMVLVLN
+136 NKSVDMVLVLN

-157 NQLTGQDVNNAE
+157 NQLTGQDIRNAE
-169 YQWCHDR
+169 HQWCYDR
-176 DPKELCFKFNT
+176 NPRELCFRFNS

-198 RASMATKLNGEKT
+198 QASMATKLNGEKT
-211 FFLPFNQGSNGAGVD
+211 FFLPFNQGSNGAGND
-226 GGAGNPANPDGYMT
+226 GGAGNPANSDGYMT
-240 SYLWEYVFQRESM
+240 SYIWEKVFQRESM

-264 ITEEKKKDGKI
+264 ITEEKKKGGKT
-275 EVKKTLIFPR
+275 ETKKTLIFPR

-336 NEPLFKSVIIV
+336 NDPLFKSVIIV
-347 TDRRIL
+347 TDRRVL
-353 DKQLQTTVSGMDHV
+353 DQQLQNTVDGMDHLP
-367 EGFIETIDES
+367 GFVETIDKD

-405 NEIEAAKG
+405 KKIEAAKG
-413 KNFAVICDEAHSSQT
+413 KNFAIICDEAHSSQT
-428 GMAAAKLKV
+428 GSAAAKLKI

-442 EDALKQYAE
+442 ADALRQYAE

-459 VDKDDPILRELLKH
+459 VDKEDPILKELLKQ

-492 LEIFGTEDKNGQFHP
+492 LEIFGSEDSNGQFHP
-507 FHVYSMRQAIEEG
+507 FHIYSMRQAIEEG
-520 FIMNV
+520 FIMDV
-525 LQNYMTYET
+525 LQNYMTYKT
-534 CYKIANKT
+534 CYAIANKT
-542 PDNPEVKGITAAK
+542 KDNPEVKGITAAR
-555 IIKKYAGL
+555 IIKKYADL

-578 FKDVTSKAIGG
+578 FKDITSKAIGG
-589 KGKMMVVASSRL
+589 KGKMMIVASSRL

-614 ADMKQTD
+614 EDMKQGP
-621 NAKEYEKIGV
+621 NAKDYENIDV

-638 VNDGGVEYTEPKLNV
+638 VKDGGVEYTEPQLNV
-653 RKDGSQISEIQLR
+653 RKDGTHISETQLKS
-666 NDFHE
+666 DFHD
-671 DFNILVV
+671 DFNVLVV

-694 IVDKRLKGVK
+694 IVDKKLKGVK

-714 VCPGKTDTFV
+714 VCPGKTDTFI

-730 ADEIKGAFEPFY
+730 ADEIKKAFEPFY

-749 SINIDLIFE
+749 SINTDLIFE
-758 VQKKIAEANI
+758 VQAKIAEANV
-768 YDDNDVEK
+768 YNEANVEE
-776 FAEFYYSKAEQSNKD
+776 FAKFYYSEGTQSDKD
-791 QGKIASMLDPAVKKY
+791 LGKIASMLEPAVEKY
-806 AKLGEEERFD
+806 SKLEEVERFD
-816 FRRNVRNLVKWYNYV
+816 FRRNVRNLVKWYNYI

-837 FNEQLHKEVIY
+837 FNEQLHKEVLY

-855 LSEDTDPIINIK
+855 LSKDSDPVVDIK
-867 DKLKL
+867 NKLKL

-878 ETFHG
+878 EVFKG
-883 TIDVVKGKGETEVG
+883 SISLAEGKGESSVG
-897 GNVGASPNSNEKD
+897 GKVGQVPDPALLD
-910 PLNEVIQK
+910 PLNEVIK
-918 INEQYGIDLTEAD
+918 RINEQFGIDLTEAD
-931 RVIYSSIHDKLM
+931 KVIYNSIHDKLM
-943 ADKKLQKVI
+943 ADKKLQKLI
-952 KSSKDDEEMIFASSI
+952 KSSKDDDEKIFTSSI
-967 FPKFFGDAANA
+967 FPKFFGEAANA

-987 TTLFEDKNKYKAM
+987 NSLFEDKNKYKAM
-1000 MSVLAAQLFQE
+1000 MAVLAAQLFKE
-1011 VRQQVKNAKL
+1011 VREQIREG

>member
-1 MAITQTK
+1 MAITETK

-14 DIESF
+14 DIESYF
-19 LISKAGG
+19 ISEAGG
-26 YKKGDATYDSACG
+26 YTKGNAIYDPSCA
-39 LFKDTFIEFIKKTQ
+39 LFKETFIEFIKKTQ

-65 NNTEKKFIGFF
+65 NNTEKKFVTFF
-76 DDAVARD
+76 NDAVERD

-103 YFKPESTL
+103 YFKPETTL

-129 WFYSAKN
+129 WFFSADN
-136 NNSVDMVLVLN
+136 NKSVDMVLVLN

-157 NQLTGQDVNNAE
+157 NQLTGQDIRNAE
-169 YQWCHDR
+169 HQWCYDR
-176 DPKELCFKFNT
+176 NPRELCFRFNS

-198 RASMATKLNGEKT
+198 QASMATKLNGEKT
-211 FFLPFNQGSNGAGVD
+211 FFLPFNQGSNGAGND

-240 SYLWEYVFQRESM
+240 SYIWENVFQRESM

-264 ITEEKKKDGKI
+264 ITEEKKKGGKT
-275 EVKKTLIFPR
+275 ETKKTLIFPR

-336 NEPLFKSVIIV
+336 NDPLFKSVIIV
-347 TDRRIL
+347 TDRRVL
-353 DKQLQTTVSGMDHV
+353 DQQLQNTVDGMDHLP
-367 EGFIETIDES
+367 GFVETIDKD

-405 NEIEAAKG
+405 KEIEAAKG
-413 KNFAVICDEAHSSQT
+413 KNFAIICDEAHSSQT
-428 GMAAAKLKV
+428 GSAAAKLKI

-442 EDALKQYAE
+442 ADALRQYAE

-459 VDKDDPILRELLKH
+459 IDKEDPILKELLKQ

-492 LEIFGTEDKNGQFHP
+492 LEIFGSEDSNGQFHP
-507 FHVYSMRQAIEEG
+507 FHIYSMRQAIEEG
-520 FIMNV
+520 FIMDV
-525 LQNYMTYET
+525 LQNYMTYKT
-534 CYKIANKT
+534 CYAIANKT
-542 PDNPEVKGITAAK
+542 KDNPEVKGITAAR
-555 IIKKYAGL
+555 IIKKYADL

-578 FKDVTSKAIGG
+578 FKDITSKAIGG
-589 KGKMMVVASSRL
+589 KGKMMIVASSRL

-614 ADMKQTD
+614 EDMKQGP
-621 NAKEYEKIGV
+621 NAKDYENIDV

-638 VNDGGVEYTEPKLNV
+638 VKDGGVEYTEPQLNV
-653 RKDGSQISEIQLR
+653 RKDGTHISETQLKS
-666 NDFHE
+666 DFHD
-671 DFNILVV
+671 DFNVVVV

-694 IVDKRLKGVK
+694 IVDKKLKGVK

-714 VCPGKTDTFV
+714 VCPGKTDTFI

-730 ADEIKGAFEPFY
+730 ADEIKKAFEPFY

-749 SINIDLIFE
+749 SINTDLIFE
-758 VQKKIAEANI
+758 VQAKIAEAKVYNES
-768 YDDNDVEK
+768 DVEE
-776 FAEFYYSKAEQSNKD
+776 FAKFYYSEGTQSDKD
-791 QGKIASMLDPAVKKY
+791 LGKIASMLEPAVEKY
-806 AKLGEEERFD
+806 SKLEEVERFD
-816 FRRNVRNLVKWYNYV
+816 FRRNVRNLVKWYNYI

-837 FNEQLHKEVIY
+837 FNEQLHKEVLY

-855 LSEDTDPIINIK
+855 LSEGSDPVIDIK
-867 DKLKL
+867 NKLKL

-878 ETFHG
+878 EVFKG
-883 TIDVVKGKGETEVG
+883 SISLAEGKGESSVG
-897 GNVGASPNSNEKD
+897 GKVGQVPDSALLD
-910 PLNEVIQK
+910 PLNEVIK
-918 INEQYGIDLTEAD
+918 RINEQFGIDLTEAD
-931 RVIYSSIHDKLM
+931 KVIYNSIHDKLM
-943 ADKKLQKVI
+943 SDKKLQKLI
-952 KSSKDDEEMIFASSI
+952 KSSKDDDEKIFTSSI
-967 FPKFFGDAANA
+967 FPKFFGEAANA

-987 TTLFEDKNKYKAM
+987 NSLFEDKNKYKAM
-1000 MSVLAAQLFQE
+1000 MAVLAAQLFKE
-1011 VRQQVKNAKL
+1011 IRQQAKSE

>member
-1 MAITQTK
+1 MAITETK

-14 DIESF
+14 DIESYF
-19 LISKAGG
+19 ISEAGG
-26 YKKGDATYDSACG
+26 YTKGNAIYDPSCA
-39 LFKDTFIEFIKKTQ
+39 LFKETFIEFIKKTQ

-65 NNTEKKFIGFF
+65 NNTEKKFVTFF
-76 DDAVARD
+76 NDAVERD

-129 WFYSAKN
+129 WFFSADN
-136 NNSVDMVLVLN
+136 NKSVDMVLVLN

-157 NQLTGQDVNNAE
+157 NQLTGQDIRNAE
-169 YQWCHDR
+169 HQWCYDR
-176 DPKELCFKFNT
+176 NPRELCFRFNS

-198 RASMATKLNGEKT
+198 QASMATKLNGEKT
-211 FFLPFNQGSNGAGVD
+211 FFLPFNQGSNGAGND
-226 GGAGNPANPDGYMT
+226 GGAGNPANSDGYMT
-240 SYLWEYVFQRESM
+240 SYIWEKVFQRESM

-264 ITEEKKKDGKI
+264 IKEEKKKGGKT
-275 EVKKTLIFPR
+275 ETKKTLIFPR

-336 NEPLFKSVIIV
+336 NDPLFKSVIIV
-347 TDRRIL
+347 TDRRVL
-353 DKQLQTTVSGMDHV
+353 DQQLQNTVDGMDHLP
-367 EGFIETIDES
+367 GFVETIDKD

-395 TTLQKFPVIY
+395 TTLQKFSVIY
-405 NEIEAAKG
+405 KEIEAAKG
-413 KNFAVICDEAHSSQT
+413 KNFAIICDEAHSSQT
-428 GMAAAKLKV
+428 GSAAAKLKI

-442 EDALKQYAE
+442 VDALRQYAE

-459 VDKDDPILRELLKH
+459 VDKEDPILKELLKQ

-492 LEIFGTEDKNGQFHP
+492 LEIFGSEDSNGQFHP
-507 FHVYSMRQAIEEG
+507 FHIYSMRQAIEEG
-520 FIMNV
+520 FIMDV
-525 LQNYMTYET
+525 LQNYMTYKT
-534 CYKIANKT
+534 CYAIANKT
-542 PDNPEVKGITAAK
+542 KDNPEVKGITAAR
-555 IIKKYAGL
+555 IIKKYADL

-578 FKDVTSKAIGG
+578 FKDITSKAIGG
-589 KGKMMVVASSRL
+589 KGKMMIVASSRL

-614 ADMKQTD
+614 EDMKQGPNSKD
-621 NAKEYEKIGV
+621 YENIDV

-638 VNDGGVEYTEPKLNV
+638 VKDGGVEYTEPQLNV
-653 RKDGSQISEIQLR
+653 RKDGTHISETQLKS
-666 NDFHE
+666 DFHD
-671 DFNILVV
+671 DFNVLVV

-694 IVDKRLKGVK
+694 IVDKKLKGVK

-714 VCPGKTDTFV
+714 VCPGKTDTFI

-730 ADEIKGAFEPFY
+730 ADEIKKAFEPFY

-749 SINIDLIFE
+749 SINTDLIFE
-758 VQKKIAEANI
+758 VQAKIAEAKVYNES
-768 YDDNDVEK
+768 DVEE
-776 FAEFYYSKAEQSNKD
+776 FAKFYYSEGTQSDKD
-791 QGKIASMLDPAVKKY
+791 LGKIASMLEPAVEKY
-806 AKLGEEERFD
+806 SKLEEVERFD
-816 FRRNVRNLVKWYNYV
+816 FRRNVRNLVKWYNYI

-837 FNEQLHKEVIY
+837 FNEQLHKEVLY

-855 LSEDTDPIINIK
+855 LSEGSDPVIDIK
-867 DKLKL
+867 NKLKL

-878 ETFHG
+878 EVFKG
-883 TIDVVKGKGETEVG
+883 SISLAEGKGESSVG
-897 GNVGASPNSNEKD
+897 GKVGQVPDPALLD
-910 PLNEVIQK
+910 PLNEVIK
-918 INEQYGIDLTEAD
+918 RINEQFGIDLTEAD
-931 RVIYSSIHDKLM
+931 KVIYNSIHDKLM
-943 ADKKLQKVI
+943 ADKKLQKLI
-952 KSSKDDEEMIFASSI
+952 KSSKDDDEKIFTSSI
-967 FPKFFGDAANA
+967 FPKFFGEAANA

-987 TTLFEDKNKYKAM
+987 NSLFEDKNKYKAM
-1000 MSVLAAQLFQE
+1000 MAVLAAQLFKE
-1011 VRQQVKNAKL
+1011 VRELARSE

>member
-1 MAITQTK
+1 MAITETK

-19 LISKAGG
+19 FISKAGG
-26 YKKGDATYDSACG
+26 YKKGDATYNPSCA

-65 NNTEKKFIGFF
+65 NNTEKKFVTFF
-76 DDAVARD
+76 NDAVERD

-129 WFYSAKN
+129 WFFSADN
-136 NNSVDMVLVLN
+136 NKSVDMVLVLN

-157 NQLTGQDVNNAE
+157 NQLTGQDIRNAE
-169 YQWCHDR
+169 HQWCYDR
-176 DPKELCFKFNT
+176 NPRELCFRFNS

-198 RASMATKLNGEKT
+198 QASMATKLNGEKT
-211 FFLPFNQGSNGAGVD
+211 FFLPFNQGSNGAGND

-240 SYLWEYVFQRESM
+240 SYIWENVFQRESM

-264 ITEEKKKDGKI
+264 ITEEKKKGGKT
-275 EVKKTLIFPR
+275 ETKKTLIFPR

-336 NEPLFKSVIIV
+336 NDPLFKSVIIV
-347 TDRRIL
+347 TDRRVL
-353 DKQLQTTVSGMDHV
+353 DQQLQNTVDGMDHLP
-367 EGFIETIDES
+367 GFVETIDKD

-388 DGARIIV
+388 YGARIIV

-405 NEIEAAKG
+405 KEIEEAHG
-413 KNFAVICDEAHSSQT
+413 KNFAIICDEAHSSQT
-428 GMAAAKLKV
+428 GTAAVKLKI

-442 EDALKQYAE
+442 TEALRQYAE

-459 VDKDDPILRELLKH
+459 VDKEDPILKELLKH

-492 LEIFGTEDKNGQFHP
+492 LEIFGSEDSNGQFHP

-520 FIMNV
+520 FIMDV
-525 LQNYMTYET
+525 LQNYMTYKT
-534 CYKIANKT
+534 CYAIANKT
-542 PDNPEVKGITAAK
+542 KDNPEVKGITAAR
-555 IIKKYAGL
+555 IIKKYADL

-578 FKDVTSKAIGG
+578 FKDITSKAIGG
-589 KGKMMVVASSRL
+589 KGKMMIIASSRL

-614 ADMKQTD
+614 EDMKQGP
-621 NAKEYEKIGV
+621 NAKDYENIDV

-638 VNDGGVEYTEPKLNV
+638 VKDGGVEYTEPQLNV
-653 RKDGSQISEIQLR
+653 RKNGTHISETQLKS
-666 NDFHE
+666 DFHD
-671 DFNILVV
+671 DFNVLVV

-694 IVDKRLKGVK
+694 IVDKKLKGVK

-714 VCPGKTDTFV
+714 VCPGKTDTFI

-730 ADEIKGAFEPFY
+730 TEEIKKAFEPFY

-749 SINIDLIFE
+749 SINTDLIFE
-758 VQKKIAEANI
+758 VQAKIAEAKVYNEA
-768 YDDNDVEK
+768 DVEE
-776 FAEFYYSKAEQSNKD
+776 FAKFYYSEGTQSDKD
-791 QGKIASMLDPAVKKY
+791 LGKIASMLEPAVEKY
-806 AKLGEEERFD
+806 SKLEEVERFD
-816 FRRNVRNLVKWYNYV
+816 FRRNVRNLVKWYNYI

-837 FNEQLHKEVIY
+837 FNEQLHKEVLY

-855 LSEDTDPIINIK
+855 LSEDSDPIIDIK
-867 DKLKL
+867 NKLKL
-872 EYYKLK
+872 EYYKLR
-878 ETFHG
+878 EVFRG
-883 TIDVVKGKGETEVG
+883 SISLAEGKGESSVG
-897 GNVGASPNSNEKD
+897 GKVGQVPDPALLD
-910 PLNEVIQK
+910 PLNEVIK
-918 INEQYGIDLTEAD
+918 RINEQFGIDLTEAD
-931 RVIYSSIHDKLM
+931 KVIYNSIHDKLM
-943 ADKKLQKVI
+943 TDKKLQKVI
-952 KSSKDDEEMIFASSI
+952 KSSKDDEEKIFASSI
-967 FPKFFGDAANA
+967 FPKFFGEAANA

-987 TTLFEDKNKYKAM
+987 NSLFEDKNKYKAM
-1000 MSVLAAQLFQE
+1000 MNVLAAQLFKE
-1011 VRQQVKNAKL
+1011 IRQQIKAE

>member
-1 MAITQTK
+1 MAITETK

-19 LISKAGG
+19 FISEAGG
-26 YKKGDATYDSACG
+26 YTKGNAIYDPSCA
-39 LFKDTFIEFIKKTQ
+39 LFKETFIEFIKKTQ

-65 NNTEKKFIGFF
+65 NNTEKKFVTFF
-76 DDAVARD
+76 NDAVERD

-129 WFYSAKN
+129 WFFSADN
-136 NNSVDMVLVLN
+136 NKSVDMVLVLN

-157 NQLTGQDVNNAE
+157 NQLTGQDIRNAE
-169 YQWCHDR
+169 HQWCYDR
-176 DPKELCFKFNT
+176 NPRELCFRFNS

-198 RASMATKLNGEKT
+198 QASMATKLNGEKT
-211 FFLPFNQGSNGAGVD
+211 FFLPFNQGSNGAGND
-226 GGAGNPANPDGYMT
+226 GGAGNPANSDGYMT
-240 SYLWEYVFQRESM
+240 SYIWENVFQRESM

-264 ITEEKKKDGKI
+264 ITEEKKKGGKT
-275 EVKKTLIFPR
+275 ETKKTLIFPR

-336 NEPLFKSVIIV
+336 NDPLFKSVIIV
-347 TDRRIL
+347 TDRRVL
-353 DKQLQTTVSGMDHV
+353 DQQLQNTVDGMDHLP
-367 EGFIETIDES
+367 GFVETIDKD

-405 NEIEAAKG
+405 KEIEAAKG
-413 KNFAVICDEAHSSQT
+413 KNFAIICDEAHSSQT
-428 GMAAAKLKV
+428 GSAAAKLKI

-442 EDALKQYAE
+442 ADALRQYAE

-459 VDKDDPILRELLKH
+459 VDKEDPILKELLKQ

-492 LEIFGTEDKNGQFHP
+492 LEIFGSEDSNGQFHP
-507 FHVYSMRQAIEEG
+507 FHIYSMRQAIEEG
-520 FIMNV
+520 FIMDV
-525 LQNYMTYET
+525 LQNYMTYKT
-534 CYKIANKT
+534 CYAIANKT
-542 PDNPEVKGITAAK
+542 KDNPEVKGITAAR
-555 IIKKYAGL
+555 IIKKYADL

-578 FKDVTSKAIGG
+578 FKDITSKAIGG
-589 KGKMMVVASSRL
+589 KGKMMIVASSRL

-614 ADMKQTD
+614 EDMKQGP
-621 NAKEYEKIGV
+621 NAKDYENIDV

-638 VNDGGVEYTEPKLNV
+638 VKDGGVEYTEPQLNV
-653 RKDGSQISEIQLR
+653 RKDGTHISETQLKS
-666 NDFHE
+666 DFHD
-671 DFNILVV
+671 DFNVLVV

-694 IVDKRLKGVK
+694 IVDKKLKGVK

-714 VCPGKTDTFV
+714 VCPGKTDTFI

-730 ADEIKGAFEPFY
+730 ADEIKKAFEPFY

-749 SINIDLIFE
+749 SINTDLIFE
-758 VQKKIAEANI
+758 VQAKIAEAKVYNES
-768 YDDNDVEK
+768 DVEE
-776 FAEFYYSKAEQSNKD
+776 FAKFYYSEGTQSDKD
-791 QGKIASMLDPAVKKY
+791 LGKIASMLEPAVEKY
-806 AKLGEEERFD
+806 SKLEEVERFD
-816 FRRNVRNLVKWYNYV
+816 FRRNVRNLVKWYNYI

-837 FNEQLHKEVIY
+837 FNEQLHKEVLY

-855 LSEDTDPIINIK
+855 LSEGSDPVIDIK
-867 DKLKL
+867 NKLKL

-878 ETFHG
+878 EVFKG
-883 TIDVVKGKGETEVG
+883 SISLAEGKGESSVG
-897 GNVGASPNSNEKD
+897 GKVGQVPDPALLD
-910 PLNEVIQK
+910 PLNEVIK
-918 INEQYGIDLTEAD
+918 RINEQFGIDLTEAD
-931 RVIYSSIHDKLM
+931 KVIYNSIHDKLM
-943 ADKKLQKVI
+943 ADKKLQKLI
-952 KSSKDDEEMIFASSI
+952 KSSKDDDEKIFTSSI
-967 FPKFFGDAANA
+967 FPKFFGEAANA

-987 TTLFEDKNKYKAM
+987 NSLFEDKNKYKAM
-1000 MSVLAAQLFQE
+1000 MSVLAAQLFKE
-1011 VRQQVKNAKL
+1011 IRQQAKSE

>member
-1 MAITQTK
+1 MAITETK

-19 LISKAGG
+19 FISKAGG
-26 YKKGDATYDSACG
+26 YTKGDATYDPSCA

-65 NNTEKKFIGFF
+65 NNTEKKFVTFF
-76 DDAVARD
+76 NDAVERD

-129 WFYSAKN
+129 WFFSADN
-136 NNSVDMVLVLN
+136 NKSVDMVLVLN

-157 NQLTGQDVNNAE
+157 NQLTGQDIRNAE
-169 YQWCHDR
+169 HQWCYDR
-176 DPKELCFKFNT
+176 NPRELCFRFNS

-198 RASMATKLNGEKT
+198 QASMATKLNGEKT
-211 FFLPFNQGSNGAGVD
+211 FFLPFNQGSNGAGND

-240 SYLWEYVFQRESM
+240 SYIWENVFQRESM

-264 ITEEKKKDGKI
+264 ITEEKKKGGKT
-275 EVKKTLIFPR
+275 ETKKTLIFPR

-336 NEPLFKSVIIV
+336 NDPLFKSVIIV
-347 TDRRIL
+347 TDRRVL
-353 DKQLQTTVSGMDHV
+353 DQQLQNTVDGMDHLP
-367 EGFIETIDES
+367 GFVETIDKD

-405 NEIEAAKG
+405 KEIEDAKG
-413 KNFAVICDEAHSSQT
+413 KNFAIICDEAHSSQT
-428 GMAAAKLKV
+428 GSAAAKLKI

-442 EDALKQYAE
+442 TDALRQYAE

-459 VDKDDPILRELLKH
+459 VDKEDPILKELLKH

-492 LEIFGTEDKNGQFHP
+492 LEIFGSEDSNGQFHP
-507 FHVYSMRQAIEEG
+507 FHIYSMRQAIEEG
-520 FIMNV
+520 FIMDV
-525 LQNYMTYET
+525 LQNYMTYKT
-534 CYKIANKT
+534 CYAIANKT
-542 PDNPEVKGITAAK
+542 KDNPEVKGITAAR
-555 IIKKYAGL
+555 IIKKYADL

-578 FKDVTSKAIGG
+578 FKDITSKAIGG
-589 KGKMMVVASSRL
+589 KGKMMIVASSRL

-614 ADMKQTD
+614 EDMKQGP
-621 NAKEYEKIGV
+621 NAKDYENIDV

-638 VNDGGVEYTEPKLNV
+638 VKDGGVEYTEPQLNV
-653 RKDGSQISEIQLR
+653 RKDGTHISETQLKS
-666 NDFHE
+666 DFHD
-671 DFNILVV
+671 DFNVLVV

-694 IVDKRLKGVK
+694 IVDKKLKGVK

-714 VCPGKTDTFV
+714 VCPGKTDTFI

-730 ADEIKGAFEPFY
+730 ADEIKKAFEPFY

-749 SINIDLIFE
+749 SINTDLIFE
-758 VQKKIAEANI
+758 VQAKIAEAKVYNEA
-768 YDDNDVEK
+768 NVEE
-776 FAEFYYSKAEQSNKD
+776 FAKFYYSEGTQSDKD
-791 QGKIASMLDPAVKKY
+791 LGKIASMLEPAVEKY
-806 AKLGEEERFD
+806 SKLEEVERFD
-816 FRRNVRNLVKWYNYV
+816 FRRNVRNLVKWYNYI

-837 FNEQLHKEVIY
+837 FNEQLHKEVLY

-855 LSEDTDPIINIK
+855 LSEDSDPVVDIK
-867 DKLKL
+867 NKLKL

-878 ETFHG
+878 EVFKG
-883 TIDVVKGKGETEVG
+883 SISLAEGKGESSVG
-897 GNVGASPNSNEKD
+897 GKVGQVPDPALLD
-910 PLNEVIQK
+910 PLNEVIK
-918 INEQYGIDLTEAD
+918 RINEQFGIDLTEAD
-931 RVIYSSIHDKLM
+931 KVIYNSIHDKLM
-943 ADKKLQKVI
+943 ADKKLQKLI
-952 KSSKDDEEMIFASSI
+952 KSSKDDEEKIFASSI
-967 FPKFFGDAANA
+967 FPKFFGEAANA

-987 TTLFEDKNKYKAM
+987 NSLFEDKNKYKAM
-1000 MSVLAAQLFQE
+1000 MAVLAAQLFKE
-1011 VRQQVKNAKL
+1011 VRQQARSE

>member
-1 MAITQTK
+1 MAITETK

-14 DIESF
+14 DIESYF
-19 LISKAGG
+19 ISEAGG
-26 YKKGDATYDSACG
+26 YTKGNAIYDPSCA
-39 LFKDTFIEFIKKTQ
+39 LFKETFIEFIKKTQ

-65 NNTEKKFIGFF
+65 NNTEKKFVTFF
-76 DDAVARD
+76 KDAVERD

-129 WFYSAKN
+129 WFFSADN
-136 NNSVDMVLVLN
+136 NKSVDMVLVLN

-157 NQLTGQDVNNAE
+157 NQLTGQDIRNAE
-169 YQWCHDR
+169 HQWCYDR
-176 DPKELCFKFNT
+176 NPRELCFRFNS

-198 RASMATKLNGEKT
+198 QASMATKLNGEKT
-211 FFLPFNQGSNGAGVD
+211 FFLPFNQGSNGAGND
-226 GGAGNPANPDGYMT
+226 GGAGNPANSDGYMT
-240 SYLWEYVFQRESM
+240 SYIWENVFQRESM

-264 ITEEKKKDGKI
+264 ITEEKKKGGKT
-275 EVKKTLIFPR
+275 ETKKTLIFPR

-336 NEPLFKSVIIV
+336 NDPLFKSVIIV
-347 TDRRIL
+347 TDRRVL
-353 DKQLQTTVSGMDHV
+353 DQQLQNTVDGMDHLP
-367 EGFIETIDES
+367 GFVETIDKD

-405 NEIEAAKG
+405 KEIETAKG
-413 KNFAVICDEAHSSQT
+413 KNFAIICDEAHSSQT
-428 GMAAAKLKV
+428 GSAAAKLKI

-442 EDALKQYAE
+442 ADALRQYAE

-459 VDKDDPILRELLKH
+459 VDKEDPILKELLKQ

-492 LEIFGTEDKNGQFHP
+492 LEIFGSEDSNGQFHP
-507 FHVYSMRQAIEEG
+507 FHIYSMRQAIEEG
-520 FIMNV
+520 FIMDV
-525 LQNYMTYET
+525 LQNYMTYKT
-534 CYKIANKT
+534 CYAIANKT
-542 PDNPEVKGITAAK
+542 KDNPEVKGITAAR
-555 IIKKYAGL
+555 IIKKYADL

-578 FKDVTSKAIGG
+578 FKDITSKAIGG
-589 KGKMMVVASSRL
+589 KGKMMIVASSRL

-614 ADMKQTD
+614 EDMKQGP
-621 NAKEYEKIGV
+621 NAKDYENIDV

-638 VNDGGVEYTEPKLNV
+638 VKDGGVEYTEPQLNV
-653 RKDGSQISEIQLR
+653 RKDGTHISETQLKS
-666 NDFHE
+666 DFHD
-671 DFNILVV
+671 DFNVLVV

-694 IVDKRLKGVK
+694 IVDKKLKGVK

-714 VCPGKTDTFV
+714 VCPGKTDTFI

-730 ADEIKGAFEPFY
+730 ADEIKKAFEPFY

-749 SINIDLIFE
+749 SINTDLIFE
-758 VQKKIAEANI
+758 VQAKIAEAKVYNES
-768 YDDNDVEK
+768 DVEE
-776 FAEFYYSKAEQSNKD
+776 FAKFYYSEGTQSDKD
-791 QGKIASMLDPAVKKY
+791 LGKIASMLEPAVEKY
-806 AKLGEEERFD
+806 SKLEEVERFD
-816 FRRNVRNLVKWYNYV
+816 FRRNVRNLVKWYNYI

-837 FNEQLHKEVIY
+837 FNEQLHKEVLY

-855 LSEDTDPIINIK
+855 LSEGSDPVIDIK
-867 DKLKL
+867 NKLKL

-878 ETFHG
+878 EVFKG
-883 TIDVVKGKGETEVG
+883 SISLAEGKGESSVG
-897 GNVGASPNSNEKD
+897 GKVGQVPDPALLD
-910 PLNEVIQK
+910 PLNEVIK
-918 INEQYGIDLTEAD
+918 RINEQFGIDLTEAD
-931 RVIYSSIHDKLM
+931 KVIYNSIHDKLM
-943 ADKKLQKVI
+943 ADKKLQKLI
-952 KSSKDDEEMIFASSI
+952 KSSKDDDEKIFTSSI
-967 FPKFFGDAANA
+967 FPKFFGEAANA

-987 TTLFEDKNKYKAM
+987 KSLFEDKNKYKAM
-1000 MSVLAAQLFQE
+1000 MAVLAAQLFKE
-1011 VRQQVKNAKL
+1011 VREQIREG

>member
-1 MAITQTK
+1 MAITETK

-19 LISKAGG
+19 FISKAGG
-26 YKKGDATYDSACG
+26 YKKGDATYDPSCA

-65 NNTEKKFIGFF
+65 NNTEKKFITFF
-76 DDAVARD
+76 NDAVERD

-129 WFYSAKN
+129 WFFSADN
-136 NNSVDMVLVLN
+136 NKSVDMVLVLN

-157 NQLTGQDVNNAE
+157 NQLTGQDIRNAE
-169 YQWCHDR
+169 HQWCYDR
-176 DPKELCFKFNT
+176 NPRELCFRFNS

-198 RASMATKLNGEKT
+198 QASMATKLNGEKT
-211 FFLPFNQGSNGAGVD
+211 FFLPFNQGSNGAGND

-240 SYLWEYVFQRESM
+240 SYIWENVFQRESM

-264 ITEEKKKDGKI
+264 ITEKKKKGGKT
-275 EVKKTLIFPR
+275 ETKKTLIFPR

-336 NEPLFKSVIIV
+336 NDPLFKSVIIV
-347 TDRRIL
+347 TDRRVL
-353 DKQLQTTVSGMDHV
+353 DQQLQNTVDGMDHLP
-367 EGFIETIDES
+367 GFVETIDKD

-405 NEIEAAKG
+405 KEIEDAKG
-413 KNFAVICDEAHSSQT
+413 KNFAIICDEAHSSQT
-428 GMAAAKLKV
+428 GSAAAKLKI

-442 EDALKQYAE
+442 TDALRQYAE

-459 VDKDDPILRELLKH
+459 VDKEDPILKELLKH

-492 LEIFGTEDKNGQFHP
+492 LEIFGSEDSNGQFHP
-507 FHVYSMRQAIEEG
+507 FHIYSMRQAIEEG
-520 FIMNV
+520 FIMDV
-525 LQNYMTYET
+525 LQNYMTYKT
-534 CYKIANKT
+534 CYAIANKT
-542 PDNPEVKGITAAK
+542 KDNPEVKGITAAR
-555 IIKKYAGL
+555 IIKKYADL

-578 FKDVTSKAIGG
+578 LKDITSKAIGG
-589 KGKMMVVASSRL
+589 KGKMMIVASSRL

-614 ADMKQTD
+614 EDMKQGP
-621 NAKEYEKIGV
+621 NAKDYENIDV

-638 VNDGGVEYTEPKLNV
+638 VKDGGVEYTEPQLNV
-653 RKDGSQISEIQLR
+653 RKDGTHISETQLKS
-666 NDFHE
+666 DFHD
-671 DFNILVV
+671 DFNVLVV

-694 IVDKRLKGVK
+694 IVDKKLKGVK

-714 VCPGKTDTFV
+714 VCPGKTDTFI

-730 ADEIKGAFEPFY
+730 ADEIKKAFEPFY

-749 SINIDLIFE
+749 SINTDLIFE
-758 VQKKIAEANI
+758 VQAKIAEAKVYNEA
-768 YDDNDVEK
+768 NVEE
-776 FAEFYYSKAEQSNKD
+776 FAKFYYSEGTQSDKD
-791 QGKIASMLDPAVKKY
+791 LGKIASMLEPAVEKY
-806 AKLGEEERFD
+806 SKLEEVERFD
-816 FRRNVRNLVKWYNYV
+816 FRRNVRNLVKWYNYI

-837 FNEQLHKEVIY
+837 FNEQLHKEVLY

-855 LSEDTDPIINIK
+855 LSEDSDPVVDIK
-867 DKLKL
+867 NKLKL

-878 ETFHG
+878 EVFKG
-883 TIDVVKGKGETEVG
+883 SISLAEGKGESSVG
-897 GNVGASPNSNEKD
+897 GKVGQVPDPALLD
-910 PLNEVIQK
+910 PLNEVIK
-918 INEQYGIDLTEAD
+918 RINEQFGIDLTEAD
-931 RVIYSSIHDKLM
+931 KVIYNSIHDKLM
-943 ADKKLQKVI
+943 ADKKLQKLI
-952 KSSKDDEEMIFASSI
+952 KSSKDDEEKIFASSI
-967 FPKFFGDAANA
+967 FPKFFGEAANA

-987 TTLFEDKNKYKAM
+987 NSLFEDKNKYKAM
-1000 MSVLAAQLFQE
+1000 MAVLAAQLFKE
-1011 VRQQVKNAKL
+1011 IRQQKREC

>member
-19 LISKAGG
+19 LTSCAGG
-26 YKKGDATYDSACG
+26 YTKGDATYVPECG

-53 PKAWKKFEFAYG
+53 PKTWKKFEFNYG
-65 NNTEKKFIGFF
+65 TNTEKKFINFF
-76 DDAVARD
+76 NDAVERD
-83 GILKVMRKGFKCGGV
+83 GILKVMRKGFKCGGI

-103 YFKPESTL
+103 YFRPESTL
-111 NEDDIALYN
+111 NEDDVALYKN
-120 SNIWHCYRQ
+120 NIWHCYRQ
-129 WFYSAKN
+129 WFFSSKN
-136 NNSVDMVLVLN
+136 SKSVDMVLALN

-157 NQLTGQDVNNAE
+157 NQLTGQDIRNAE

-176 DPKELCFKFNT
+176 DPHELCFRFNT

-198 RASMATKLNGEKT
+198 QASMATKLNKEDT

-240 SYLWEYVFQRESM
+240 SYLWENVFQRESM
-253 MDILQKFINLE
+253 MDILQKYINLE
-264 ITEEKKKDGKI
+264 VKEENKKGKKTI
-275 EVKKTLIFPR
+275 KKTLIFPR

-292 RKLVAD
+292 RKLIED

-321 ISWVAYRLATIFKKN
+321 ISWTAYRLATIFKEN

-347 TDRRIL
+347 TDRRVL
-353 DKQLQTTVSGMDHV
+353 DQQLQATVDGMDHLP
-367 EGFIETIDES
+367 GFIETIDKD
-377 KHAKDLKTAIN
+377 KHAKDLRDAIN

-413 KNFAVICDEAHSSQT
+413 KNFAIICDEAHSSQT
-428 GMAAAKLKV
+428 GTAAAKLKV

-442 EDALKQYAE
+442 AEALRQYAE
-451 LEEKSEEE
+451 LEEKTEEE
-459 VDKDDPILRELLKH
+459 VDKEDPIIKELLKH

-492 LEIFGTEDKNGQFHP
+492 LEIFGSEDGNGQFHP
-507 FHVYSMRQAIEEG
+507 FHIYSMRQAIEEG
-520 FIMNV
+520 FIMDV
-525 LQNYMTYET
+525 LQNYMTYKT
-534 CYKIANKT
+534 CYAIANKT
-542 PDNPEVKGITAAK
+542 EDNPEVKGITAACT
-555 IIKKYAGL
+555 IKKYADL

-578 FKDVTSKAIGG
+578 FKDITSKAIGG
-589 KGKMMVVASSRL
+589 KGKMMIVASSRL

-614 ADMKQTD
+614 NDMKQRQD
-621 NAKEYEKIGV
+621 AKDYENIEV
-631 LVAFSGT
+631 LVAFSGS
-638 VNDGGVEYTEPKLNV
+638 VKDGGIEYTEPQLNV
-653 RKDGSQISEIQLR
+653 RKDGTHISEMQLK
-666 NDFHE
+666 NDFHD
-671 DFNILVV
+671 DFNVLVV

-694 IVDKRLKGVK
+694 IVDKKLKGVK

-714 VCPGKTDTFV
+714 VCHGKTDTFV
-724 LDFINT
+724 LDFVNT
-730 ADEIKGAFEPFY
+730 ADEIKKAFEPFY

-749 SINIDLIFE
+749 SINTDLIFE
-758 VQKKIAEANI
+758 VQAKIAEANI
-768 YDDNDVEK
+768 YDENDVEN
-776 FAEFYYSKAEQSNKD
+776 FAKFYYSEGKQSEKD
-791 QGKIASMLDPAVKKY
+791 LGKIASMLEPAVEKY
-806 AKLGEEERFD
+806 SKLQEVERFD
-816 FRRNVRNLVKWYNYV
+816 FRRNVRNLVKWYNYI

-837 FNEQLHKEVIY
+837 FNEKLHKEVIY

-855 LSEDTDPIINIK
+855 LSEDSDPVIDIK
-867 DKLKL
+867 NKLKL

-878 ETFHG
+878 EVFKG
-883 TIDVVKGKGETEVG
+883 SISLAEGKGESSVG
-897 GNVGASPNSNEKD
+897 GKVGQVPDPALLD
-910 PLNEVIQK
+910 PLNEVIK
-918 INEQYGIDLTEAD
+918 RINDQYGIDLTEAD
-931 RVIYSSIHDKLM
+931 KVIYNSIHDKLM

-952 KSSKDDEEMIFASSI
+952 KSSKDDEEKIFTSSI
-967 FPKFFGDAANA
+967 FPKFFGEAANS

-987 TTLFEDKNKYKAM
+987 NSLFTDKQKYQAM
-1000 MSVLAAQLFQE
+1000 MAVLAAQLFKE
-1011 VRQQVKNAKL
+1011 MRIAKDE

>member
-1 MAITQTK
+1 MAITETK

-19 LISKAGG
+19 FISKAGG
-26 YKKGDATYDSACG
+26 YKKGDATYDPSCA

-65 NNTEKKFIGFF
+65 NNTEKKFITFF
-76 DDAVARD
+76 NDAVERD

-129 WFYSAKN
+129 WFFSADN
-136 NNSVDMVLVLN
+136 NKSVDMVLVLN

-157 NQLTGQDVNNAE
+157 NQLTGQDIRNAE
-169 YQWCHDR
+169 HQWCYDR
-176 DPKELCFKFNT
+176 NPRELCFRFNS

-198 RASMATKLNGEKT
+198 QASMATKLNGEKT
-211 FFLPFNQGSNGAGVD
+211 FFLPFNQGSNGAGND
-226 GGAGNPANPDGYMT
+226 GGAGNPANPEGYMT
-240 SYLWEYVFQRESM
+240 SYIWENVFQRESM

-264 ITEEKKKDGKI
+264 ITEEKKKGGKT
-275 EVKKTLIFPR
+275 ETKKTLIFPR

-298 VTENGAGKSYLIEH
+298 VTENGSGKSYLIEH

-336 NEPLFKSVIIV
+336 NDPLFKSVIIV
-347 TDRRIL
+347 TDRRVL
-353 DKQLQTTVSGMDHV
+353 DQQLQNTVDGMDHLP
-367 EGFIETIDES
+367 GFVETIDKD

-405 NEIEAAKG
+405 KEIEEAKG
-413 KNFAVICDEAHSSQT
+413 KNFAIICDEAHSSQT
-428 GMAAAKLKV
+428 GSAAAKLKI

-442 EDALKQYAE
+442 TDALRQYAE

-459 VDKDDPILRELLKH
+459 VDKEDPILKELLKH

-492 LEIFGTEDKNGQFHP
+492 LEIFGSEDSNGQFHP
-507 FHVYSMRQAIEEG
+507 FHIYSMRQAIEEG
-520 FIMNV
+520 FIMDV
-525 LQNYMTYET
+525 LQNYMTYKT
-534 CYKIANKT
+534 CYAIANKT
-542 PDNPEVKGITAAK
+542 KDNPEVKGISAAR
-555 IIKKYAGL
+555 IIKKYADL

-578 FKDVTSKAIGG
+578 FKDITSKAIGG
-589 KGKMMVVASSRL
+589 KGKMMIVASSRL

-614 ADMKQTD
+614 EDMKQGP
-621 NAKEYEKIGV
+621 NAKDYENIDV

-638 VNDGGVEYTEPKLNV
+638 VKDGGVEYTEPQLNI
-653 RKDGSQISEIQLR
+653 RKDGTHISETQLKS
-666 NDFHE
+666 DFHD
-671 DFNILVV
+671 DFNVLVV

-694 IVDKRLKGVK
+694 IVDKKLKGVK

-714 VCPGKTDTFV
+714 VCPGKTDTFI

-730 ADEIKGAFEPFY
+730 ADEIKKAFEPFY

-749 SINIDLIFE
+749 SINTDLIFE
-758 VQKKIAEANI
+758 VQAKIAEAKVYNEA
-768 YDDNDVEK
+768 NVEE
-776 FAEFYYSKAEQSNKD
+776 FAKFYYSEGTQSDKD
-791 QGKIASMLDPAVKKY
+791 LGKIASMLEPAVEKY
-806 AKLGEEERFD
+806 SKLEEVERFD
-816 FRRNVRNLVKWYNYV
+816 FRRNVRNLVKWYNYI

-837 FNEQLHKEVIY
+837 FNEQLHKEVLY

-855 LSEDTDPIINIK
+855 LSEGSDPVVDIK
-867 DKLKL
+867 NKLKL

-878 ETFHG
+878 EVFRG
-883 TIDVVKGKGETEVG
+883 SISLAEGKGESSVG
-897 GNVGASPNSNEKD
+897 GKVGQLPDPALLD
-910 PLNEVIQK
+910 PLNEVIK
-918 INEQYGIDLTEAD
+918 RINEQFGIDLTEAD
-931 RVIYSSIHDKLM
+931 KVIYNSIHDKLM
-943 ADKKLQKVI
+943 ADKKLQKLI
-952 KSSKDDEEMIFASSI
+952 KSSKDDEEKIFASSI
-967 FPKFFGDAANA
+967 FPKFFGEAANA

-987 TTLFEDKNKYKAM
+987 NSLFEDKNKYKAM
-1000 MSVLAAQLFQE
+1000 MAVLAAQLFKE
-1011 VRQQVKNAKL
+1011 VRELARSE

>member
-1 MAITQTK
+1 MAITETK

-14 DIESF
+14 YIESF
-19 LISKAGG
+19 FISKAGG
-26 YKKGDATYDSACG
+26 YKKGDATYDPSCA

-65 NNTEKKFIGFF
+65 NNTEKKFITFF
-76 DDAVARD
+76 NDAVERD

-129 WFYSAKN
+129 WFFSADN
-136 NNSVDMVLVLN
+136 NKSVDMVLVLN

-157 NQLTGQDVNNAE
+157 NQLTGQDIRNAE
-169 YQWCHDR
+169 HQWCYDR
-176 DPKELCFKFNT
+176 NPRELCFRFNS

-198 RASMATKLNGEKT
+198 QASMATKLNGEKT
-211 FFLPFNQGSNGAGVD
+211 FFLPFNQGSNGAGND
-226 GGAGNPANPDGYMT
+226 GGAGNPANPEGYMT
-240 SYLWEYVFQRESM
+240 SYIWENVFQRESM

-264 ITEEKKKDGKI
+264 ITEEKKKGGKT
-275 EVKKTLIFPR
+275 ETKKTLIFPR

-298 VTENGAGKSYLIEH
+298 VTENGSGKSYLIEH

-336 NEPLFKSVIIV
+336 NDPLFKSVIIV
-347 TDRRIL
+347 TDRRVL
-353 DKQLQTTVSGMDHV
+353 NQQLQNTVDGMDHLP
-367 EGFIETIDES
+367 GFVETIDKD

-405 NEIEAAKG
+405 KEIEDAKG
-413 KNFAVICDEAHSSQT
+413 KNFAIICDEAHSSQT
-428 GMAAAKLKV
+428 GSAAAKLKI

-442 EDALKQYAE
+442 TDALRQYAE

-459 VDKDDPILRELLKH
+459 VDKEDPILKELLKH

-492 LEIFGTEDKNGQFHP
+492 LEIFGSEDSNGQFHP
-507 FHVYSMRQAIEEG
+507 FHIYSMRQAIEEG
-520 FIMNV
+520 FIMDV
-525 LQNYMTYET
+525 LQNYMTYKT
-534 CYKIANKT
+534 CYAIANKT
-542 PDNPEVKGITAAK
+542 KDNPEVKGITAAR
-555 IIKKYAGL
+555 IIKKYADL

-578 FKDVTSKAIGG
+578 FKDITSKAIGG
-589 KGKMMVVASSRL
+589 KGKMMIVASSRL

-614 ADMKQTD
+614 EDMKQGP
-621 NAKEYEKIGV
+621 NAKDYENIDV

-638 VNDGGVEYTEPKLNV
+638 VKDGGVEYTEPQLNV
-653 RKDGSQISEIQLR
+653 RKDGTHISETQLKS
-666 NDFHE
+666 DFHD
-671 DFNILVV
+671 DFNVLVV

-694 IVDKRLKGVK
+694 IVDKKLKGVK

-714 VCPGKTDTFV
+714 VCPGKTDTFI

-730 ADEIKGAFEPFY
+730 ADEIKKAFEPFY

-749 SINIDLIFE
+749 SINTDLIFE
-758 VQKKIAEANI
+758 VQAKIAEAKVYNEA
-768 YDDNDVEK
+768 DVEE
-776 FAEFYYSKAEQSNKD
+776 FAKFYYSEGTQSDKD
-791 QGKIASMLDPAVKKY
+791 LGKIASMLGPAVEKY
-806 AKLGEEERFD
+806 SKLEEVERFD
-816 FRRNVRNLVKWYNYV
+816 FRRNVRNLVKWYNYI

-837 FNEQLHKEVIY
+837 FNEQLHKEVLY

-855 LSEDTDPIINIK
+855 LSEDSDPVVDIK
-867 DKLKL
+867 NKLKL

-878 ETFHG
+878 EVFKG
-883 TIDVVKGKGETEVG
+883 SISLAEGKGESSVG
-897 GNVGASPNSNEKD
+897 GKVGQVPDPALLD
-910 PLNEVIQK
+910 PLNEVIK
-918 INEQYGIDLTEAD
+918 RINEQFGIDLTEAD
-931 RVIYSSIHDKLM
+931 KVIYNSIHDKLM
-943 ADKKLQKVI
+943 ADKKLQKLI
-952 KSSKDDEEMIFASSI
+952 KSSKDDEEKIFASSI
-967 FPKFFGDAANA
+967 FPKFFGEAANA

-987 TTLFEDKNKYKAM
+987 NSLFEDKNKYKAM
-1000 MSVLAAQLFQE
+1000 MAVLAAQLFKE
-1011 VRQQVKNAKL
+1011 VRELARSE

>member
-1 MAITQTK
+1 MAITETK

-19 LISKAGG
+19 FISKAGG
-26 YKKGDATYDSACG
+26 YKKGDATYDPSCA

-65 NNTEKKFIGFF
+65 NNTEKKFVTFF
-76 DDAVARD
+76 NDAVERD

-129 WFYSAKN
+129 WFFSADN
-136 NNSVDMVLVLN
+136 NKSVDMVLVLN

-157 NQLTGQDVNNAE
+157 NQLTGQDIRNAE
-169 YQWCHDR
+169 HQWCYDR
-176 DPKELCFKFNT
+176 NPRELCFRFNS

-198 RASMATKLNGEKT
+198 QASMATKLNSEKT
-211 FFLPFNQGSNGAGVD
+211 FFLPFNQGSNGAGND

-240 SYLWEYVFQRESM
+240 SYIWENVFQRESM

-264 ITEEKKKDGKI
+264 ITEEKKKSGKT
-275 EVKKTLIFPR
+275 ETKKTLIFPR

-336 NEPLFKSVIIV
+336 NDPLFKSVIIV
-347 TDRRIL
+347 TDRRVL
-353 DKQLQTTVSGMDHV
+353 DQQLQNTVDGMDHLP
-367 EGFIETIDES
+367 GFVETIDKD

-405 NEIEAAKG
+405 KEIEAAKG
-413 KNFAVICDEAHSSQT
+413 KNFAIICDEAHSSQT
-428 GMAAAKLKV
+428 GSAAAKLKI

-442 EDALKQYAE
+442 TDALRQYVE

-459 VDKDDPILRELLKH
+459 VDKEDPILKELLKH

-492 LEIFGTEDKNGQFHP
+492 LEIFGSEDSNGQFHP
-507 FHVYSMRQAIEEG
+507 FHIYSMRQAIEEG
-520 FIMNV
+520 FIMDV
-525 LQNYMTYET
+525 LQNYMTYKT
-534 CYKIANKT
+534 CYAIANKT
-542 PDNPEVKGITAAK
+542 KDNPEVKGISAAR
-555 IIKKYAGL
+555 IIKKYADL

-578 FKDVTSKAIGG
+578 FKDITSKAIGG
-589 KGKMMVVASSRL
+589 KGKMMIVASSRL

-614 ADMKQTD
+614 EDMKQGP
-621 NAKEYEKIGV
+621 NAKDYENIDV

-638 VNDGGVEYTEPKLNV
+638 VKDGGVEYTEPQLNV
-653 RKDGSQISEIQLR
+653 RKDGTHISETQLKS
-666 NDFHE
+666 DFHD
-671 DFNILVV
+671 DFNVLVV

-694 IVDKRLKGVK
+694 IVDKKLKGVK

-714 VCPGKTDTFV
+714 VCPGKTDTFI

-730 ADEIKGAFEPFY
+730 ADEIKKAFEPFY

-749 SINIDLIFE
+749 SINTDLIFE
-758 VQKKIAEANI
+758 VQAKIAEAKVYNEA
-768 YDDNDVEK
+768 NVEE
-776 FAEFYYSKAEQSNKD
+776 FAKFYYSEGTQSDKD
-791 QGKIASMLDPAVKKY
+791 LGKIASMLEPAVEKY
-806 AKLGEEERFD
+806 SKLEEVERFD
-816 FRRNVRNLVKWYNYV
+816 FRRNVRNLVKWYNYI

-837 FNEQLHKEVIY
+837 FNEQLHKEVLY

-855 LSEDTDPIINIK
+855 LSEDSDPVVDIK
-867 DKLKL
+867 NKLKL

-878 ETFHG
+878 EVFKG
-883 TIDVVKGKGETEVG
+883 SISLAEGKGESSVG
-897 GNVGASPNSNEKD
+897 GKVGQVPDPALLD
-910 PLNEVIQK
+910 PLNEVIK
-918 INEQYGIDLTEAD
+918 RINEQFGIDLTEAD
-931 RVIYSSIHDKLM
+931 KVIYNSIHDKLM
-943 ADKKLQKVI
+943 ADKKLQKLI
-952 KSSKDDEEMIFASSI
+952 KSSKDDEEKIFASSI
-967 FPKFFGDAANA
+967 FPKFFGEAANA

-987 TTLFEDKNKYKAM
+987 NSLFEDKNKYKAM
-1000 MSVLAAQLFQE
+1000 MAVLAAQLFKE
-1011 VRQQVKNAKL
+1011 IRQQARSE

>member
-1 MAITQTK
+1 MAITETK

-19 LISKAGG
+19 FISKAGG
-26 YKKGDATYDSACG
+26 YKKGDATYDSSCA

-65 NNTEKKFIGFF
+65 NNTEKKFITFF
-76 DDAVARD
+76 NDAVERD

-129 WFYSAKN
+129 WFFSADN
-136 NNSVDMVLVLN
+136 NKSVDMVLVLN

-157 NQLTGQDVNNAE
+157 NQLTGQDIRNAE
-169 YQWCHDR
+169 HQWCYDR
-176 DPKELCFKFNT
+176 NPRELCFRFNN

-198 RASMATKLNGEKT
+198 QASMATKLNGEKT
-211 FFLPFNQGSNGAGVD
+211 FFLPFNQGSNGAGND

-240 SYLWEYVFQRESM
+240 SYIWENVFQRESM

-264 ITEEKKKDGKI
+264 ITEEKKKGGKT
-275 EVKKTLIFPR
+275 ETKKTLIFPR

-336 NEPLFKSVIIV
+336 NDPLFKSVIIV
-347 TDRRIL
+347 TDRRVL
-353 DKQLQTTVSGMDHV
+353 DQQLQNTVDGMDHLP
-367 EGFIETIDES
+367 GFVETIDKD

-405 NEIEAAKG
+405 KEIEDAKG
-413 KNFAVICDEAHSSQT
+413 KNFAIICDEAHSSQT
-428 GMAAAKLKV
+428 GSAAAKLKI

-442 EDALKQYAE
+442 TDALRQYAE

-459 VDKDDPILRELLKH
+459 VDKEDPILKELLKH

-492 LEIFGTEDKNGQFHP
+492 LEIFGSEDSNGQFHP
-507 FHVYSMRQAIEEG
+507 FHIYSMRQAIEEG
-520 FIMNV
+520 FIMDV
-525 LQNYMTYET
+525 LQNYMTYKT
-534 CYKIANKT
+534 CYAIANKT
-542 PDNPEVKGITAAK
+542 KDNPEVKGISAAR
-555 IIKKYAGL
+555 IIKKYADL

-578 FKDVTSKAIGG
+578 FKDITSKAIGS
-589 KGKMMVVASSRL
+589 KGKMMIVASSRL

-614 ADMKQTD
+614 EDMKQGP
-621 NAKEYEKIGV
+621 NAKDYENIDV

-638 VNDGGVEYTEPKLNV
+638 VKDGGVEYTEPQLNV
-653 RKDGSQISEIQLR
+653 RKDGTHISETQLKS
-666 NDFHE
+666 DFHD
-671 DFNILVV
+671 DFNVLVV

-694 IVDKRLKGVK
+694 IVDKKLKGVK

-714 VCPGKTDTFV
+714 VCPGKTDTFI

-730 ADEIKGAFEPFY
+730 ADEIKKAFEPFY

-749 SINIDLIFE
+749 SINTDLIFE
-758 VQKKIAEANI
+758 VQAKIAEAKVYNEA
-768 YDDNDVEK
+768 NVEE
-776 FAEFYYSKAEQSNKD
+776 FAKFYYSEGTQSDKD
-791 QGKIASMLDPAVKKY
+791 LGKIASMLEPAVEKY
-806 AKLGEEERFD
+806 SKLEEVERFD
-816 FRRNVRNLVKWYNYV
+816 FRRNVRNLVKWYNYI

-837 FNEQLHKEVIY
+837 FNEQLHKEVLY

-855 LSEDTDPIINIK
+855 LSEDSDPVVDIK
-867 DKLKL
+867 NKLKL

-878 ETFHG
+878 EVFKG
-883 TIDVVKGKGETEVG
+883 SISLAEGKGESSVG
-897 GNVGASPNSNEKD
+897 GKVGQVPDPALLD
-910 PLNEVIQK
+910 PLNEVIK
-918 INEQYGIDLTEAD
+918 RINEQFGIDLTEAD
-931 RVIYSSIHDKLM
+931 KVIYNSIHDKLM
-943 ADKKLQKVI
+943 ADKKLQKLI
-952 KSSKDDEEMIFASSI
+952 KSSKDDEEKIFASSI
-967 FPKFFGDAANA
+967 FPKFFGEAANA

-987 TTLFEDKNKYKAM
+987 NSLFEDKNKYKAM
-1000 MSVLAAQLFQE
+1000 MAVLAAQLFKE
-1011 VRQQVKNAKL
+1011 VRELARSE

>member
-1 MAITQTK
+1 MSITQTK

-19 LISKAGG
+19 LISEAGG
-26 YKKGDATYDSACG
+26 YTKGDATYDPTCG
-39 LFKDTFIEFIKKTQ
+39 LFKDTFIGFIKKTQ

-65 NNTEKKFIGFF
+65 NNTEKKFITFF
-76 DDAVARD
+76 NDAVERD

-120 SNIWHCYRQ
+120 SNVWHCYRQ
-129 WFYSAKN
+129 WYYSSKN

-157 NQLTGQDVNNAE
+157 NQLTGQSIRNAE

-176 DPKELCFKFNT
+176 DPRELCFKFNT
-187 RILAFFCVDLR
+187 RILAFFCVDLCQ
-198 RASMATKLNGEKT
+198 ALMATKLNGEKT

-226 GGAGNPANPDGYMT
+226 GGAGNPANPNGYMT
-240 SYLWEYVFQRESM
+240 SYLWENVFQRESM

-264 ITEEKKKDGKI
+264 IIKEKKKDGKT
-275 EVKKTLIFPR
+275 ETKQTLIFPR

-292 RKLVAD
+292 RKLIAD
-298 VTENGAGKSYLIEH
+298 VTENGAGKNYLIEH

-321 ISWVAYRLATIFKKN
+321 IAWVAYRLATIFKKN
-336 NEPLFKSVIIV
+336 NEPLFKSVVIV
-347 TDRRIL
+347 TDRRVL

-367 EGFIETIDES
+367 AGFIETIDES
-377 KHAKDLKTAIN
+377 KRAKDLKTAIN

-405 NEIEAAKG
+405 DEVEAAHG
-413 KNFAVICDEAHSSQT
+413 KNFAIICDEAHSSQT
-428 GMAAAKLKV
+428 GTAAAKLKV

-459 VDKDDPILRELLKH
+459 IDQEDPILKELLKH

-492 LEIFGTEDKNGQFHP
+492 LEIFGTEDDKGMFHP
-507 FHVYSMRQAIEEG
+507 FHIYSMRQAIEEG
-520 FIMNV
+520 FIMDV
-525 LQNYMTYET
+525 LQHYMTYKT
-534 CYKIANKT
+534 CYAIANKT
-542 PDNPEVKGITAAK
+542 KDNPEVKGITAAR
-555 IIKKYAGL
+555 IIKKYAEL

-578 FKDVTSKAIGG
+578 FKDITSKAIGG
-589 KGKMMVVASSRL
+589 KGKMMIVASSRL

-614 ADMKQTD
+614 ADMKQTA
-621 NAKEYEKIGV
+621 NAKDYENIDV
-631 LVAFSGT
+631 LVAFSGS
-638 VNDGGVEYTEPKLNV
+638 VKDGGVEYTEPKLNV
-653 RKDGSQISEIQLR
+653 RKDGTHISETQLKS
-666 NDFHE
+666 DFHD
-671 DFNILVV
+671 DFNVLVV

-694 IVDKRLKGVK
+694 IVDKKLKGVK

-714 VCPGKTDTFV
+714 VCPGKTDTFI

-730 ADEIKGAFEPFY
+730 AEDIKKAFEPFY

-749 SINIDLIFE
+749 SINTDLIFE
-758 VQKKIAEANI
+758 VQAKIAEAKVYN
-768 YDDNDVEK
+768 DEDVEE
-776 FAEFYYSKAEQSNKD
+776 FAKFYYSNEKQSD
-791 QGKIASMLDPAVKKY
+791 TDLGKIASMLQPAIEKY
-806 AKLGEEERFD
+806 SKLQEVERFD
-816 FRRNVRNLVKWYNYV
+816 FRRNVRNLVKWYNYI

-837 FNEQLHKEVIY
+837 FNEKLHKEVIY

-855 LSEDTDPIINIK
+855 LSEDADPVIDIK
-867 DKLKL
+867 SMLKL
-872 EYYKLK
+872 EYYRLKKLFK
-878 ETFHG
+878 GSISLAE
-883 TIDVVKGKGETEVG
+883 GKGETA
-897 GNVGASPNSNEKD
+897 VGAKVGQAPDPNLFD
-910 PLNEVIQK
+910 PLDEVIK
-918 INEQYGIDLTEAD
+918 RINEQFGIDLTEAD
-931 RVIYSSIHDKLM
+931 KVIYNSIHDKLI
-943 ADKKLQKVI
+943 ADKKLQKII
-952 KSSKDDEEMIFASSI
+952 KSSKEDEEKIFTSSI
-967 FPKFFGDAANA
+967 FPQYFSDAANA

-987 TTLFEDKNKYKAM
+987 NSLFEDKNKYKAM
-1000 MSVLAAQLFQE
+1000 MSVLAAQLFKE
-1011 VRQQVKNAKL
+1011 IRQIAKAE

>member
-1 MAITQTK
+1 MAITETK

-19 LISKAGG
+19 FISKAGG
-26 YKKGDATYDSACG
+26 YKKGDATYDPSCA

-65 NNTEKKFIGFF
+65 NNTEKKFITFF
-76 DDAVARD
+76 NDAVERD

-129 WFYSAKN
+129 WFFSADN
-136 NNSVDMVLVLN
+136 NKSVDMVLVLN

-157 NQLTGQDVNNAE
+157 NQLTGQDIRNAE
-169 YQWCHDR
+169 HQWCYDR
-176 DPKELCFKFNT
+176 NPRELCFRFNN

-198 RASMATKLNGEKT
+198 QASMATKLNGEKT
-211 FFLPFNQGSNGAGVD
+211 FFLPFNQGSNGAGND

-240 SYLWEYVFQRESM
+240 SYIWENVFQRESM

-264 ITEEKKKDGKI
+264 ITEEKKKGGKT
-275 EVKKTLIFPR
+275 ETKKTLIFPR

-336 NEPLFKSVIIV
+336 NDPLFKSVIIV
-347 TDRRIL
+347 TDRRVL
-353 DKQLQTTVSGMDHV
+353 DQQLQNTVDGMDHLP
-367 EGFIETIDES
+367 GFVETIDKD

-405 NEIEAAKG
+405 KEIEDAKG
-413 KNFAVICDEAHSSQT
+413 KNFAIICDEAHSSQT
-428 GMAAAKLKV
+428 GSAAAKLKI

-442 EDALKQYAE
+442 TDALRQYAE

-459 VDKDDPILRELLKH
+459 VDKEDPILKELLKH

-492 LEIFGTEDKNGQFHP
+492 LEIFGSEDSNGQFHP
-507 FHVYSMRQAIEEG
+507 FHIYSMRQAIEEG
-520 FIMNV
+520 FIMDV
-525 LQNYMTYET
+525 LQNYMTYKT
-534 CYKIANKT
+534 CYAIANKT
-542 PDNPEVKGITAAK
+542 KDNPEVKGITAAR
-555 IIKKYAGL
+555 IIKKYADL

-578 FKDVTSKAIGG
+578 FKDITSKAIGG
-589 KGKMMVVASSRL
+589 RGKMMIVASSRL

-614 ADMKQTD
+614 EDMKQGP
-621 NAKEYEKIGV
+621 NAKDYENIDV

-638 VNDGGVEYTEPKLNV
+638 VKDGGVEYTEPQLNV
-653 RKDGSQISEIQLR
+653 RKDGTHISETQLKS
-666 NDFHE
+666 DFHD
-671 DFNILVV
+671 DFNVLVV

-694 IVDKRLKGVK
+694 IVDKKLKGVK

-714 VCPGKTDTFV
+714 VCPGKTDTFI

-730 ADEIKGAFEPFY
+730 ADEIKKAFEPFY

-749 SINIDLIFE
+749 SINTDLIFE
-758 VQKKIAEANI
+758 VQAKIAEANV
-768 YDDNDVEK
+768 YNEADVEE
-776 FAEFYYSKAEQSNKD
+776 FAKFYYSEGTQSDKD
-791 QGKIASMLDPAVKKY
+791 LGKIASMLEPAVEKY
-806 AKLGEEERFD
+806 SKLEEVERFD
-816 FRRNVRNLVKWYNYV
+816 FRRNVRNLVKWYNYI

-837 FNEQLHKEVIY
+837 FNEQLHKEVLY

-855 LSEDTDPIINIK
+855 LSEDSDPVVDIK
-867 DKLKL
+867 NKLKL

-878 ETFHG
+878 EVFKG
-883 TIDVVKGKGETEVG
+883 SISLAEGKGESSVG
-897 GNVGASPNSNEKD
+897 GKVGQVPDPALLD
-910 PLNEVIQK
+910 PLNEVIK
-918 INEQYGIDLTEAD
+918 RINEQFGIDLTEAD
-931 RVIYSSIHDKLM
+931 KVIYNSIHDKLM
-943 ADKKLQKVI
+943 ADKKLQKLI
-952 KSSKDDEEMIFASSI
+952 KSSKDDEEKIFASSI
-967 FPKFFGDAANA
+967 FPKFFGEAANA

-987 TTLFEDKNKYKAM
+987 NSLFEDKNKYKAM
-1000 MSVLAAQLFQE
+1000 MAVLAAQLFKE
-1011 VRQQVKNAKL
+1011 VRELARSE

>member
-1 MAITQTK
+1 MAITETK

-19 LISKAGG
+19 FISKAGG
-26 YKKGDATYDSACG
+26 YTKGNAIYDPSCA
-39 LFKDTFIEFIKKTQ
+39 LFKETFIEFIKKTQ

-65 NNTEKKFIGFF
+65 NNTEKKFVTFF
-76 DDAVARD
+76 NDAVERD

-129 WFYSAKN
+129 WFFSADN
-136 NNSVDMVLVLN
+136 NKSVDMVLVLN

-157 NQLTGQDVNNAE
+157 NQLTGQDIRNAE
-169 YQWCHDR
+169 HQWCYDR
-176 DPKELCFKFNT
+176 NPRELCFRFNS

-198 RASMATKLNGEKT
+198 QASMATKLNGEKT
-211 FFLPFNQGSNGAGVD
+211 FFLPFNQGSNGAGND

-240 SYLWEYVFQRESM
+240 SYIWENVFQRESM

-264 ITEEKKKDGKI
+264 ITEEKKKGGKT
-275 EVKKTLIFPR
+275 ETKKTIIFPR

-336 NEPLFKSVIIV
+336 NDPLFKSVIIV
-347 TDRRIL
+347 TDRRVL
-353 DKQLQTTVSGMDHV
+353 DQQLQNTIDGMDHLP
-367 EGFIETIDES
+367 GFVETIDKD

-405 NEIEAAKG
+405 KEIEAAKG
-413 KNFAVICDEAHSSQT
+413 KNFAIICDEAHSSQT
-428 GMAAAKLKV
+428 GSAAAKLKI

-442 EDALKQYAE
+442 ADALRQYAE

-459 VDKDDPILRELLKH
+459 VDKEDPILKELLKQ

-492 LEIFGTEDKNGQFHP
+492 LEIFGSEDSNGQFHP
-507 FHVYSMRQAIEEG
+507 FHIYSMRQAIEEG
-520 FIMNV
+520 FIMDV
-525 LQNYMTYET
+525 LQNYMTYKT
-534 CYKIANKT
+534 CYAIANKT
-542 PDNPEVKGITAAK
+542 KDNPEVKGITAAR
-555 IIKKYAGL
+555 IIKKYADL

-578 FKDVTSKAIGG
+578 FKDITSKAIGG
-589 KGKMMVVASSRL
+589 KGKMMIVASSRL

-614 ADMKQTD
+614 EDMKQGP
-621 NAKEYEKIGV
+621 NAKDYENIDV

-638 VNDGGVEYTEPKLNV
+638 VKDGGVEYTEPQLNV
-653 RKDGSQISEIQLR
+653 RKDGTHISETQLKS
-666 NDFHE
+666 DFHD
-671 DFNILVV
+671 DFNVLVV

-694 IVDKRLKGVK
+694 IVDKKLKGVK

-714 VCPGKTDTFV
+714 VCPGKTDTFI

-730 ADEIKGAFEPFY
+730 ADEIKKAFEPFY

-749 SINIDLIFE
+749 SINTDLIFE
-758 VQKKIAEANI
+758 VQAKIAEAKVYNET
-768 YDDNDVEK
+768 NVEE
-776 FAEFYYSKAEQSNKD
+776 FAKFYYSEGTQSDKD
-791 QGKIASMLDPAVKKY
+791 LGKIASMLEPAVEKY
-806 AKLGEEERFD
+806 SKLEEVERFD
-816 FRRNVRNLVKWYNYV
+816 FRRNVRNLVKWYNYI

-837 FNEQLHKEVIY
+837 FNEQLHKEVLY

-855 LSEDTDPIINIK
+855 LSEGSDPVIDIK
-867 DKLKL
+867 NKLKL

-878 ETFHG
+878 EVFKG
-883 TIDVVKGKGETEVG
+883 SISLAEGKGESSVG
-897 GNVGASPNSNEKD
+897 GKVGQVPDPALLD
-910 PLNEVIQK
+910 PLNEVIK
-918 INEQYGIDLTEAD
+918 RINEQFGIDLTEAD
-931 RVIYSSIHDKLM
+931 KVIYNSIHDKLM
-943 ADKKLQKVI
+943 ADKKLQKLI
-952 KSSKDDEEMIFASSI
+952 KSSKDDEEKIFASSI
-967 FPKFFGDAANA
+967 FPKFFGEAANA

-987 TTLFEDKNKYKAM
+987 NSLFEDKNKYKAM
-1000 MSVLAAQLFQE
+1000 MAVLAAQLFKE
-1011 VRQQVKNAKL
+1011 IRQQAKSE

>member
-1 MAITQTK
+1 MAITETK

-19 LISKAGG
+19 FISKAGG
-26 YKKGDATYDSACG
+26 YKKGDATYDPSCA

-65 NNTEKKFIGFF
+65 NNTEKKFVTFF
-76 DDAVARD
+76 NDAVERD

-120 SNIWHCYRQ
+120 SNICHCYRQ
-129 WFYSAKN
+129 WFFSADN
-136 NNSVDMVLVLN
+136 NKSVDMVLVLN

-157 NQLTGQDVNNAE
+157 NQLTGQDIRNAE
-169 YQWCHDR
+169 HQWCYDR
-176 DPKELCFKFNT
+176 NPRELCFRFNS

-198 RASMATKLNGEKT
+198 QASMATKLNGEKT
-211 FFLPFNQGSNGAGVD
+211 FFLPFNQGSNGAGND
-226 GGAGNPANPDGYMT
+226 GGAGNPANSDGYMT
-240 SYLWEYVFQRESM
+240 SYIWEKVFQRESM

-264 ITEEKKKDGKI
+264 IKEEKKKGGKT
-275 EVKKTLIFPR
+275 ETKKTLIFPR

-336 NEPLFKSVIIV
+336 NDPLFKSVIIV
-347 TDRRIL
+347 TDRRVL
-353 DKQLQTTVSGMDHV
+353 DQQLQNTVDGMDHLP
-367 EGFIETIDES
+367 GFVETIDKD

-405 NEIEAAKG
+405 KEIEDAKG
-413 KNFAVICDEAHSSQT
+413 KNFAIICDEAHSSQT
-428 GMAAAKLKV
+428 GSAAAKLKI

-442 EDALKQYAE
+442 TDALRQYAE

-459 VDKDDPILRELLKH
+459 VDKEDPILKELLKH

-492 LEIFGTEDKNGQFHP
+492 LEIFGSEDSNGQFHP
-507 FHVYSMRQAIEEG
+507 FHIYSMRQAIEEG
-520 FIMNV
+520 FIMDV
-525 LQNYMTYET
+525 LQNYMTYKT
-534 CYKIANKT
+534 CYAIANKT
-542 PDNPEVKGITAAK
+542 KDNPEVKGISAAR
-555 IIKKYAGL
+555 IIKKYADL

-578 FKDVTSKAIGG
+578 FKDITSKAIGG
-589 KGKMMVVASSRL
+589 KGKMMIVASSRL

-614 ADMKQTD
+614 EDMKQGP
-621 NAKEYEKIGV
+621 NAKDYENIDV

-638 VNDGGVEYTEPKLNV
+638 VKDGGVEYTEPQLNV
-653 RKDGSQISEIQLR
+653 RKDGTHISETQLKS
-666 NDFHE
+666 DFHD
-671 DFNILVV
+671 DFNVLVV

-694 IVDKRLKGVK
+694 IVDKKLKGVK

-714 VCPGKTDTFV
+714 VCPGKTDTFI

-730 ADEIKGAFEPFY
+730 ADEIKKAFEPFY

-749 SINIDLIFE
+749 SINTDLIFE
-758 VQKKIAEANI
+758 VQAKIAEAKVYNEA
-768 YDDNDVEK
+768 NVEE
-776 FAEFYYSKAEQSNKD
+776 FAKFYYSEGTQSDKD
-791 QGKIASMLDPAVKKY
+791 LGKIASMLEPAVEKY
-806 AKLGEEERFD
+806 SKLEEVERFD
-816 FRRNVRNLVKWYNYV
+816 FRRNVRNLVKWYNYI

-837 FNEQLHKEVIY
+837 FNEQLHKEVLY

-855 LSEDTDPIINIK
+855 LSEDSDPVVDIK
-867 DKLKL
+867 NKLKL

-878 ETFHG
+878 EVFKG
-883 TIDVVKGKGETEVG
+883 SISLAEGKGESSVG
-897 GNVGASPNSNEKD
+897 GKVGQVPDPALLD
-910 PLNEVIQK
+910 PLNEVIK
-918 INEQYGIDLTEAD
+918 RINEQFGIDLTEAD
-931 RVIYSSIHDKLM
+931 KVIYNSIHDKLM
-943 ADKKLQKVI
+943 ADKKLQKLI
-952 KSSKDDEEMIFASSI
+952 KSSKDDEEKIFASSI
-967 FPKFFGDAANA
+967 FPKFFGEAANA

-987 TTLFEDKNKYKAM
+987 NSLFEDKNKYKAM
-1000 MSVLAAQLFQE
+1000 MAVLAAQLFKE
-1011 VRQQVKNAKL
+1011 VRELARSE

>member
-1 MAITQTK
+1 MAITETK

-19 LISKAGG
+19 FISKAGG
-26 YKKGDATYDSACG
+26 YKKGDAIYDPSCA
-39 LFKDTFIEFIKKTQ
+39 LFKETFIEFIKKTQ

-65 NNTEKKFIGFF
+65 NNTEKKFVTFF
-76 DDAVARD
+76 NDAVERD

-129 WFYSAKN
+129 WFFSADN
-136 NNSVDMVLVLN
+136 NKSVDMVLVLN

-157 NQLTGQDVNNAE
+157 NQLTGQDIRNAE
-169 YQWCHDR
+169 HQWCYDR
-176 DPKELCFKFNT
+176 NPRELCFRFNS

-198 RASMATKLNGEKT
+198 QASMATKLNGEKT
-211 FFLPFNQGSNGAGVD
+211 FFLPFNQGSNGAGND
-226 GGAGNPANPDGYMT
+226 GGAGNPANSDGYMT
-240 SYLWEYVFQRESM
+240 SYIWGKVFQRESM

-264 ITEEKKKDGKI
+264 IKEEKKKGGKT
-275 EVKKTLIFPR
+275 ETKKTLIFPR

-336 NEPLFKSVIIV
+336 NDPLFKSVIIV
-347 TDRRIL
+347 TDRRVL
-353 DKQLQTTVSGMDHV
+353 DQQLQNTVDGMDHLP
-367 EGFIETIDES
+367 GFVETIDKD

-405 NEIEAAKG
+405 KEIEAAKG
-413 KNFAVICDEAHSSQT
+413 KNFAIICDEAHSSQT
-428 GMAAAKLKV
+428 GSAAAKLKI

-442 EDALKQYAE
+442 TDALRQYAE

-459 VDKDDPILRELLKH
+459 VDKEDPILKELLKQ

-492 LEIFGTEDKNGQFHP
+492 LEIFGSEDSNGQFHP
-507 FHVYSMRQAIEEG
+507 FHIYSMRQAIEEG
-520 FIMNV
+520 FIMDV
-525 LQNYMTYET
+525 LQNYMTYKT
-534 CYKIANKT
+534 CYAIANKT
-542 PDNPEVKGITAAK
+542 KDNPEVKGITAAR
-555 IIKKYAGL
+555 IIKKYADL

-578 FKDVTSKAIGG
+578 FKDITSKAIGG
-589 KGKMMVVASSRL
+589 KGKMMIVASSRL

-614 ADMKQTD
+614 EDMKQGP
-621 NAKEYEKIGV
+621 NAKDYENIDV

-638 VNDGGVEYTEPKLNV
+638 VKDGGVEYTEPQLNV
-653 RKDGSQISEIQLR
+653 RKDGTHISETQLKS
-666 NDFHE
+666 DFHD
-671 DFNILVV
+671 DFNVLVV

-694 IVDKRLKGVK
+694 IVDKKLKGVK

-714 VCPGKTDTFV
+714 VCPGKTDTFI

-730 ADEIKGAFEPFY
+730 ADEIKKAFEPFY

-749 SINIDLIFE
+749 SINTDLIFE
-758 VQKKIAEANI
+758 VQAKIAEAKVYNES
-768 YDDNDVEK
+768 DVEE
-776 FAEFYYSKAEQSNKD
+776 FAKFYYSEGTQSDKD
-791 QGKIASMLDPAVKKY
+791 LGKIASMLEPAVEKY
-806 AKLGEEERFD
+806 SKLEEVERFD
-816 FRRNVRNLVKWYNYV
+816 FRRNVRNLVKWYNYI

-837 FNEQLHKEVIY
+837 FNEQLHKEVLY

-855 LSEDTDPIINIK
+855 LSEDSDPVVDIK
-867 DKLKL
+867 NKLKL

-878 ETFHG
+878 EVFKG
-883 TIDVVKGKGETEVG
+883 SISLAEGKGESSVG
-897 GNVGASPNSNEKD
+897 GKVGQVPDPALLD
-910 PLNEVIQK
+910 PLNEVIK
-918 INEQYGIDLTEAD
+918 RINEQFGIDLTEAD
-931 RVIYSSIHDKLM
+931 KVIYNSIHDKLM
-943 ADKKLQKVI
+943 ADKKLQKLI
-952 KSSKDDEEMIFASSI
+952 KSSKDDEEKIFASSI
-967 FPKFFGDAANA
+967 FPKFFGEAANA

-987 TTLFEDKNKYKAM
+987 NSLFEDKNKYKAM
-1000 MSVLAAQLFQE
+1000 MAVLAAQLFKE
-1011 VRQQVKNAKL
+1011 VRELARSE

>member
-1 MAITQTK
+1 MAITETK

-19 LISKAGG
+19 FISKAGG
-26 YKKGDATYDSACG
+26 YTKGDTTYDPSCA

-53 PKAWKKFEFAYG
+53 SKAWKKFEFAYG
-65 NNTEKKFIGFF
+65 NNTEKKFVTFF
-76 DDAVARD
+76 NDAVERD

-129 WFYSAKN
+129 WFFSADN
-136 NNSVDMVLVLN
+136 NKSVDMVLVLN

-157 NQLTGQDVNNAE
+157 NQLTGQDIRNAE
-169 YQWCHDR
+169 HQWCYDR
-176 DPKELCFKFNT
+176 NPRELCFRFNS

-198 RASMATKLNGEKT
+198 QASMATKLNGEKT
-211 FFLPFNQGSNGAGVD
+211 FFLPFNQGSNGAGND

-240 SYLWEYVFQRESM
+240 SYIWENVFQRESM

-264 ITEEKKKDGKI
+264 ITEEKKKGGKT
-275 EVKKTLIFPR
+275 ETKKTLIFPR

-336 NEPLFKSVIIV
+336 NDPLFKSVIIV
-347 TDRRIL
+347 TDRRVL
-353 DKQLQTTVSGMDHV
+353 DQQLQNTVDGMDHLP
-367 EGFIETIDES
+367 GFVETIDKD

-405 NEIEAAKG
+405 KEIEDAKG
-413 KNFAVICDEAHSSQT
+413 KNFAIICDEAHSSQT
-428 GMAAAKLKV
+428 GSAAAKLKI

-442 EDALKQYAE
+442 TDALRQYAE

-459 VDKDDPILRELLKH
+459 VDKEDPILKELLKH

-492 LEIFGTEDKNGQFHP
+492 LEIFGSEDSNGQFHP
-507 FHVYSMRQAIEEG
+507 FHIYSMRQAIEEG
-520 FIMNV
+520 FIMDV
-525 LQNYMTYET
+525 LQNYMTYKT
-534 CYKIANKT
+534 CYAIANKT
-542 PDNPEVKGITAAK
+542 KDNPEVKGITAAR
-555 IIKKYAGL
+555 IIKKYADL

-578 FKDVTSKAIGG
+578 FKDITSKAIGG
-589 KGKMMVVASSRL
+589 KGKMMIVASSRL

-614 ADMKQTD
+614 EDMKQGP
-621 NAKEYEKIGV
+621 NAKDYENIDV

-638 VNDGGVEYTEPKLNV
+638 VKDGGVEYTEPQLNV
-653 RKDGSQISEIQLR
+653 RKDGTHISETQLKS
-666 NDFHE
+666 DFHD
-671 DFNILVV
+671 DFNVLVV

-694 IVDKRLKGVK
+694 IVDKKLKGVK

-714 VCPGKTDTFV
+714 VCPGKTDTFI

-730 ADEIKGAFEPFY
+730 ADEIKKAFEPFY

-749 SINIDLIFE
+749 SINTDLIFE
-758 VQKKIAEANI
+758 VQAKIAEAKVYNEA
-768 YDDNDVEK
+768 NVEE
-776 FAEFYYSKAEQSNKD
+776 FAKFYYSEGTQSDKD
-791 QGKIASMLDPAVKKY
+791 LGKIASMLEPAVEKY
-806 AKLGEEERFD
+806 SKLEEVERFD
-816 FRRNVRNLVKWYNYV
+816 FRRNVRNLVKWYNYI

-837 FNEQLHKEVIY
+837 FNEQLHKEVLY

-855 LSEDTDPIINIK
+855 LSEDSDPVVDIK
-867 DKLKL
+867 NKLKL

-878 ETFHG
+878 EVFKG
-883 TIDVVKGKGETEVG
+883 SISLAEGKGESSVG
-897 GNVGASPNSNEKD
+897 GKVGQVPDPALLD
-910 PLNEVIQK
+910 PLNEVIK
-918 INEQYGIDLTEAD
+918 RINEQFGIDLTEAD
-931 RVIYSSIHDKLM
+931 KVIYNSIHDKLM
-943 ADKKLQKVI
+943 ADKKLQKLI
-952 KSSKDDEEMIFASSI
+952 KSSKDDEEKIFASSI
-967 FPKFFGDAANA
+967 FPKFFGEAANA

-987 TTLFEDKNKYKAM
+987 NSLFEDKNKYKAM
-1000 MSVLAAQLFQE
+1000 MAVLAAQLFKE
-1011 VRQQVKNAKL
+1011 IRQQARSE

>member
-1 MAITQTK
+1 MAITETK

-14 DIESF
+14 YIESF
-19 LISKAGG
+19 FISKAGG
-26 YKKGDATYDSACG
+26 YKKGDATYDPSCA

-65 NNTEKKFIGFF
+65 NNTEKKFITFF
-76 DDAVARD
+76 NDAVERD

-129 WFYSAKN
+129 WFFSADN
-136 NNSVDMVLVLN
+136 NKSVDMVLVLN

-157 NQLTGQDVNNAE
+157 NQLTGQDIRNAE
-169 YQWCHDR
+169 HQWCYDR
-176 DPKELCFKFNT
+176 NPRELCFRFNS

-198 RASMATKLNGEKT
+198 QASMATKLNGEKT
-211 FFLPFNQGSNGAGVD
+211 FFLPFNQGSNGAGND
-226 GGAGNPANPDGYMT
+226 GGAGNPANPEGYMT
-240 SYLWEYVFQRESM
+240 SYIWENVFQRESM

-264 ITEEKKKDGKI
+264 ITEEKKKGGKT
-275 EVKKTLIFPR
+275 ETKKTLIFPR

-298 VTENGAGKSYLIEH
+298 VTENGSGKSYLIEH

-336 NEPLFKSVIIV
+336 NDPLFKSVIIV
-347 TDRRIL
+347 TDRRVL
-353 DKQLQTTVSGMDHV
+353 DQQLQNTVDGMDHLP
-367 EGFIETIDES
+367 GFVETIDKD

-405 NEIEAAKG
+405 KEIEDAKG
-413 KNFAVICDEAHSSQT
+413 KNFAIICDEAHSSQT
-428 GMAAAKLKV
+428 GSAAAKLKI

-442 EDALKQYAE
+442 TDALRQYAE

-459 VDKDDPILRELLKH
+459 VDKEDPILKELLKH

-492 LEIFGTEDKNGQFHP
+492 LEIFGSEDSNGQFHP
-507 FHVYSMRQAIEEG
+507 FHIYSMRQAIEEG
-520 FIMNV
+520 FIMDV
-525 LQNYMTYET
+525 LQNYMTYKT
-534 CYKIANKT
+534 CYAIANKT
-542 PDNPEVKGITAAK
+542 KDNPEVKGITAAR
-555 IIKKYAGL
+555 IIKKYADL

-578 FKDVTSKAIGG
+578 FKDITSKAIGG
-589 KGKMMVVASSRL
+589 KGKMMIVAS
-601 AAVRYLQEMRRYL
+601 AVRYLQEMRRYL
-614 ADMKQTD
+614 EDMKQGP
-621 NAKEYEKIGV
+621 NAKDYENIDV

-638 VNDGGVEYTEPKLNV
+638 VKDGGVEYTEPQLNV
-653 RKDGSQISEIQLR
+653 RKDGTHISETQLKS
-666 NDFHE
+666 DFHD
-671 DFNILVV
+671 DFNVLVV

-694 IVDKRLKGVK
+694 IVDKKLKGVK

-714 VCPGKTDTFV
+714 VCPGKTDTFI

-730 ADEIKGAFEPFY
+730 ADEIKKAFEPFY

-749 SINIDLIFE
+749 SINTDLIFE
-758 VQKKIAEANI
+758 VQAKIAEAKVYNEA
-768 YDDNDVEK
+768 DVEE
-776 FAEFYYSKAEQSNKD
+776 FAKFYYSEGTQSDKD
-791 QGKIASMLDPAVKKY
+791 LGKIASMLGPAVEKY
-806 AKLGEEERFD
+806 SKLEEVERFD
-816 FRRNVRNLVKWYNYV
+816 FRRNVRNLVKWYNYI

-837 FNEQLHKEVIY
+837 FNEQLHKEVLY

-855 LSEDTDPIINIK
+855 LSEDSDPVVDIK
-867 DKLKL
+867 NKLKL

-878 ETFHG
+878 EVFKG
-883 TIDVVKGKGETEVG
+883 SISLAEGKGESSVG
-897 GNVGASPNSNEKD
+897 GKVGQVPDPALLD
-910 PLNEVIQK
+910 PLNEVIK
-918 INEQYGIDLTEAD
+918 RINEQFGIDLTEAD
-931 RVIYSSIHDKLM
+931 KVIYNSIHDKLM
-943 ADKKLQKVI
+943 ADKKLQKLI
-952 KSSKDDEEMIFASSI
+952 KSSKDDEEKIFASSI
-967 FPKFFGDAANA
+967 FPKFFGEAANA

-987 TTLFEDKNKYKAM
+987 NSLFEDKNKYKAM
-1000 MSVLAAQLFQE
+1000 MAVLAAQLFKE
-1011 VRQQVKNAKL
+1011 VRELARSE

>member
-1 MAITQTK
+1 MAITETK

-19 LISKAGG
+19 FISEAGG
-26 YKKGDATYDSACG
+26 YTEGNAIYDPSCA
-39 LFKDTFIEFIKKTQ
+39 LFKETFIEFIKKTQ

-65 NNTEKKFIGFF
+65 NNTEKKFVTFF
-76 DDAVARD
+76 NDAVERD

-129 WFYSAKN
+129 WFFSADN
-136 NNSVDMVLVLN
+136 NKSVDMVLVLN

-157 NQLTGQDVNNAE
+157 NQLTGQDIRNAE
-169 YQWCHDR
+169 HQWCYDR
-176 DPKELCFKFNT
+176 NPRELCFRFNS

-198 RASMATKLNGEKT
+198 QASMATKLNGEKT
-211 FFLPFNQGSNGAGVD
+211 FFLPFNQGSNGAGND
-226 GGAGNPANPDGYMT
+226 GGAGNPANSDGYMT
-240 SYLWEYVFQRESM
+240 SYIWEKVFQRESM

-264 ITEEKKKDGKI
+264 ITEEKKKGGKT
-275 EVKKTLIFPR
+275 ETKKTLIFPR

-336 NEPLFKSVIIV
+336 NDPIFKSVIIV
-347 TDRRIL
+347 TDRRVL
-353 DKQLQTTVSGMDHV
+353 DQQLQNTVDGMDHLP
-367 EGFIETIDES
+367 GFVETIDKD

-405 NEIEAAKG
+405 KEIEAAKG
-413 KNFAVICDEAHSSQT
+413 KNFAIICDEAHSSQT
-428 GMAAAKLKV
+428 GSAAAKLKI

-442 EDALKQYAE
+442 ADALRQYAE

-459 VDKDDPILRELLKH
+459 IDKEDPILKELLKQ

-492 LEIFGTEDKNGQFHP
+492 LEIFGSEDSNGQFHP
-507 FHVYSMRQAIEEG
+507 FHIYSMRQAIEEG
-520 FIMNV
+520 FIMDV
-525 LQNYMTYET
+525 LQNYMTYKT
-534 CYKIANKT
+534 CYAIANKT
-542 PDNPEVKGITAAK
+542 KDNPEVKGITAAR
-555 IIKKYAGL
+555 IIKKYADL

-578 FKDVTSKAIGG
+578 FKDITSKAIGG
-589 KGKMMVVASSRL
+589 KGKMMIVASSRL

-614 ADMKQTD
+614 EDMKQGP
-621 NAKEYEKIGV
+621 NAKDYENIDV

-638 VNDGGVEYTEPKLNV
+638 VKDGGVEYTEPQLNV
-653 RKDGSQISEIQLR
+653 RKDGTHISETQLKS
-666 NDFHE
+666 DFHD
-671 DFNILVV
+671 DFNVLVV

-694 IVDKRLKGVK
+694 IVDKKLKGVK

-714 VCPGKTDTFV
+714 VCPGKTDTFI

-730 ADEIKGAFEPFY
+730 ADEIKKAFEPFY

-749 SINIDLIFE
+749 SINTDLIFE
-758 VQKKIAEANI
+758 VQAKIAEAKVYNES
-768 YDDNDVEK
+768 DVEE
-776 FAEFYYSKAEQSNKD
+776 FAKFYYSEGTQSDKD
-791 QGKIASMLDPAVKKY
+791 LGKIASMLEPAVEKY
-806 AKLGEEERFD
+806 SKLEEVERFD
-816 FRRNVRNLVKWYNYV
+816 FRRNVRNLVKWYNYI

-837 FNEQLHKEVIY
+837 FNEQLHKEVLY

-855 LSEDTDPIINIK
+855 LSEGSDPVIDIK
-867 DKLKL
+867 NKLKL

-878 ETFHG
+878 EVFKG
-883 TIDVVKGKGETEVG
+883 SISLAEGKGESSVG
-897 GNVGASPNSNEKD
+897 GKVGQVPDPALLD
-910 PLNEVIQK
+910 PLNEVIK
-918 INEQYGIDLTEAD
+918 RINEQFGIDLTEAD
-931 RVIYSSIHDKLM
+931 KVIYNSIHDKLM
-943 ADKKLQKVI
+943 ADKKLQKLI
-952 KSSKDDEEMIFASSI
+952 KSSKDDDEKIFTSSI
-967 FPKFFGDAANA
+967 FPKFFGEAANA

-987 TTLFEDKNKYKAM
+987 NSLFEDKNKYKAM
-1000 MSVLAAQLFQE
+1000 MAVLAAQLFKE
-1011 VRQQVKNAKL
+1011 VREQIREG

>member
-1 MAITQTK
+1 MAITETK
-8 EKNFEA
+8 EKNFET

-19 LISKAGG
+19 FISKAGG
-26 YKKGDATYDSACG
+26 YTKGDATYDPSCA

-65 NNTEKKFIGFF
+65 NNTEKKFVTFF
-76 DDAVARD
+76 NDAVERD

-129 WFYSAKN
+129 WFFSADN
-136 NNSVDMVLVLN
+136 NKSVDMVLVLN

-157 NQLTGQDVNNAE
+157 NQLTGQDIRNAE
-169 YQWCHDR
+169 HQWCYDR
-176 DPKELCFKFNT
+176 NPRELCFRFNS

-198 RASMATKLNGEKT
+198 QASMATKLNGEKT
-211 FFLPFNQGSNGAGVD
+211 FFLPFNQGSNGSGKD

-240 SYLWEYVFQRESM
+240 SYIWENVFQRESM

-264 ITEEKKKDGKI
+264 ITEEKKKGGKT
-275 EVKKTLIFPR
+275 ETKKTLIFPR

-336 NEPLFKSVIIV
+336 NDPLFKSVIIV
-347 TDRRIL
+347 TDRRVL
-353 DKQLQTTVSGMDHV
+353 DQQLQNTVDGMDHTDGFV
-367 EGFIETIDES
+367 ENIDKD

-405 NEIEAAKG
+405 KEIEEAHG
-413 KNFAVICDEAHSSQT
+413 KNFAIICDEAHSSQT
-428 GMAAAKLKV
+428 GSAAAKLKI

-442 EDALKQYAE
+442 TDALRQYAE

-459 VDKDDPILRELLKH
+459 VDKEDPILKELLKH

-492 LEIFGTEDKNGQFHP
+492 LEIFGSEDSNGQFHP
-507 FHVYSMRQAIEEG
+507 FHIYSMRQAIEEG
-520 FIMNV
+520 FIMDV
-525 LQNYMTYET
+525 LQNYMTYKT
-534 CYKIANKT
+534 CYAIANKT
-542 PDNPEVKGITAAK
+542 KDNPEVKGITAAR
-555 IIKKYAGL
+555 IIKKYADL

-578 FKDVTSKAIGG
+578 FKDITSKAIGG
-589 KGKMMVVASSRL
+589 KGKMMIVASSRL

-614 ADMKQTD
+614 EDMKQGP
-621 NAKEYEKIGV
+621 NAKDYENIDV

-638 VNDGGVEYTEPKLNV
+638 VKDGGVEYTEPQLNV
-653 RKDGSQISEIQLR
+653 RKDGTHISETQLKS
-666 NDFHE
+666 DFHD
-671 DFNILVV
+671 DFNVLVV

-694 IVDKRLKGVK
+694 IVDKKLKGVK

-714 VCPGKTDTFV
+714 VYPGKTDTFI
-724 LDFINT
+724 LDFINS
-730 ADEIKGAFEPFY
+730 AEEIKKAFEPFY

-749 SINIDLIFE
+749 SINTDLIFE
-758 VQKKIAEANI
+758 VQAKIAEAKI
-768 YDDNDVEK
+768 YNQADVEE
-776 FAEFYYSKAEQSNKD
+776 FAKFYYSEEKQSDKD
-791 QGKIASMLDPAVKKY
+791 LGKIASMLQPAVEKY
-806 AKLGEEERFD
+806 SKLKEVERFD
-816 FRRNVRNLVKWYNYV
+816 FRRNVRNLVKWYNYI

-837 FNEQLHKEVIY
+837 FNEQLHKEVLY

-855 LSEDTDPIINIK
+855 LSEDSDPVIDIK
-867 DKLKL
+867 SMLKL
-872 EYYKLK
+872 EYYRLKKLFK
-878 ETFHG
+878 GSISLAE
-883 TIDVVKGKGETEVG
+883 GKGETA
-897 GNVGASPNSNEKD
+897 VGAKVGQAPDPNTFD
-910 PLNEVIQK
+910 PLDEVIK
-918 INEQYGIDLTEAD
+918 RINEQFGIDLTEAD
-931 RVIYSSIHDKLM
+931 KVIYNSIHDKLI
-943 ADKKLQKVI
+943 ADKKLQKII
-952 KSSKDDEEMIFASSI
+952 KSSKEDEEKIFTSSI
-967 FPKFFGDAANA
+967 FPQYFSDAANA

-987 TTLFEDKNKYKAM
+987 NSLFEDKNKYKAM
-1000 MSVLAAQLFQE
+1000 MSVLAAQLFKE
-1011 VRQQVKNAKL
+1011 IRQIAKAE

>member
-1 MAITQTK
+1 MAITETK

-19 LISKAGG
+19 FISKAGG
-26 YKKGDATYDSACG
+26 YKKGDATYDPSCA

-65 NNTEKKFIGFF
+65 NNTEKKFITFF
-76 DDAVARD
+76 NDAVERD

-111 NEDDIALYN
+111 NEDDITLYN

-129 WFYSAKN
+129 WFFSADN
-136 NNSVDMVLVLN
+136 NKSVDMVLVLN

-157 NQLTGQDVNNAE
+157 NQLTGQDIRNAE
-169 YQWCHDR
+169 HQWCYDR
-176 DPKELCFKFNT
+176 NPRELCFRFNS

-198 RASMATKLNGEKT
+198 QASMATKLNGEKT
-211 FFLPFNQGSNGAGVD
+211 FFLPFNQGSNGAGND
-226 GGAGNPANPDGYMT
+226 GGAGNPANSDGYMT
-240 SYLWEYVFQRESM
+240 SYIWEKVFQRESM

-264 ITEEKKKDGKI
+264 IKEEKKKGGKN
-275 EVKKTLIFPR
+275 ETKKTLIFPR

-292 RKLVAD
+292 RKLIAD
-298 VTENGAGKSYLIEH
+298 VTKNGAGKSYLIEH

-336 NEPLFKSVIIV
+336 NDPLFKSVIIV
-347 TDRRIL
+347 TDRRVL
-353 DKQLQTTVSGMDHV
+353 DQQLQNTVDGMDHLP
-367 EGFIETIDES
+367 GFVETIDKD

-405 NEIEAAKG
+405 KEIEAAKG
-413 KNFAVICDEAHSSQT
+413 KNFAIICDEAHSSQT
-428 GMAAAKLKV
+428 GSAAAKLKI

-442 EDALKQYAE
+442 TDALRQYAE

-459 VDKDDPILRELLKH
+459 VDKEDPILKELLKQ

-492 LEIFGTEDKNGQFHP
+492 LEIFGSEDSNGQFHP
-507 FHVYSMRQAIEEG
+507 FHIYSMRQAIEEG
-520 FIMNV
+520 FIMDV
-525 LQNYMTYET
+525 LQNYMTYKT
-534 CYKIANKT
+534 CYAIANKT
-542 PDNPEVKGITAAK
+542 KDNPEVKGITAAR
-555 IIKKYAGL
+555 IIKKYADL

-578 FKDVTSKAIGG
+578 FKDITSKAIGG
-589 KGKMMVVASSRL
+589 KGKMMIVASSRL

-614 ADMKQTD
+614 EDMKQGP
-621 NAKEYEKIGV
+621 NAKDYENIDV

-638 VNDGGVEYTEPKLNV
+638 VKDGGVEYTEPQLNV
-653 RKDGSQISEIQLR
+653 RKDGTHISETQLKS
-666 NDFHE
+666 DFHD
-671 DFNILVV
+671 DFNVLVV

-694 IVDKRLKGVK
+694 IVDKKLKGVK

-714 VCPGKTDTFV
+714 VCPGKTDTFI

-730 ADEIKGAFEPFY
+730 ADEIKKAFEPFY

-749 SINIDLIFE
+749 SINTDLIFE
-758 VQKKIAEANI
+758 VQAKIAEAKVYNES
-768 YDDNDVEK
+768 DVEE
-776 FAEFYYSKAEQSNKD
+776 FAKFYYSEGTQSDKD
-791 QGKIASMLDPAVKKY
+791 LGKIASMLEPAVEKY
-806 AKLGEEERFD
+806 SKLEEVERFD
-816 FRRNVRNLVKWYNYV
+816 FRRNVRNLVKWYNYI

-837 FNEQLHKEVIY
+837 FNEQLHKEVLY

-855 LSEDTDPIINIK
+855 LSEGSDPVIDIK
-867 DKLKL
+867 NKLKL

-878 ETFHG
+878 EVFKG
-883 TIDVVKGKGETEVG
+883 SISLAEGKGESSVG
-897 GNVGASPNSNEKD
+897 GKVGQVPDPALLD
-910 PLNEVIQK
+910 PLNEVIK
-918 INEQYGIDLTEAD
+918 RINEQFGIDLTEAD
-931 RVIYSSIHDKLM
+931 KVIYNSIHDKLM
-943 ADKKLQKVI
+943 ADKKLQKLI
-952 KSSKDDEEMIFASSI
+952 KSSKDDDEKIFTSSI
-967 FPKFFGDAANA
+967 FPKFFGEAANA

-987 TTLFEDKNKYKAM
+987 NSLFEDKNKYKAM
-1000 MSVLAAQLFQE
+1000 MAVLAAQLFKE
-1011 VRQQVKNAKL
+1011 VRELARSE

>member
-1 MAITQTK
+1 MAITETK

-14 DIESF
+14 DIESYF
-19 LISKAGG
+19 ISEAGG
-26 YKKGDATYDSACG
+26 YTKGNAIYDPSCA
-39 LFKDTFIEFIKKTQ
+39 LFKETFIEFIKKTQ

-65 NNTEKKFIGFF
+65 NNTEKKFITFF
-76 DDAVARD
+76 NDAVERD

-129 WFYSAKN
+129 WFFSADN
-136 NNSVDMVLVLN
+136 NKSVDMVLVLN

-157 NQLTGQDVNNAE
+157 NQLTGQDIRNAE
-169 YQWCHDR
+169 HQWCYDR
-176 DPKELCFKFNT
+176 NPRELCFRFNS

-198 RASMATKLNGEKT
+198 QVSMATKLNGEKT
-211 FFLPFNQGSNGAGVD
+211 FFLPFNQGSNGAGND

-240 SYLWEYVFQRESM
+240 SYIWENVFQRESM

-264 ITEEKKKDGKI
+264 ITEEKKKGGKT
-275 EVKKTLIFPR
+275 ETKKTLIFPR

-336 NEPLFKSVIIV
+336 NDPLFKSVIIV
-347 TDRRIL
+347 TDRRVL
-353 DKQLQTTVSGMDHV
+353 DQQLQNTIDGMDHLP
-367 EGFIETIDES
+367 GFVETIDKD

-405 NEIEAAKG
+405 KEIEAAKG
-413 KNFAVICDEAHSSQT
+413 KNFAIICDEAHSSQT
-428 GMAAAKLKV
+428 GSAAAKLKI

-442 EDALKQYAE
+442 VDALRQYAE

-459 VDKDDPILRELLKH
+459 IDKEDPILKELLKQ

-492 LEIFGTEDKNGQFHP
+492 LEIFGSEDSNGQFHP
-507 FHVYSMRQAIEEG
+507 FHIYSMRQAIEEG
-520 FIMNV
+520 FIMDV
-525 LQNYMTYET
+525 LQNYMTYKT
-534 CYKIANKT
+534 CYAIANKT
-542 PDNPEVKGITAAK
+542 KDNPEVKGITAAR
-555 IIKKYAGL
+555 IIKKYADL

-578 FKDVTSKAIGG
+578 FKDITSKAIGG
-589 KGKMMVVASSRL
+589 KGKMMIVASSRL

-614 ADMKQTD
+614 EDMKQGP
-621 NAKEYEKIGV
+621 NAKDYENIDV
-631 LVAFSGT
+631 LIAFSGT
-638 VNDGGVEYTEPKLNV
+638 VKDGGVEYTEPQLNV
-653 RKDGSQISEIQLR
+653 RKDGTHISETQLKS
-666 NDFHE
+666 DFHD
-671 DFNILVV
+671 DFNVLVV

-694 IVDKRLKGVK
+694 IVDKKLKGVK

-714 VCPGKTDTFV
+714 VCPGKTDTFI

-730 ADEIKGAFEPFY
+730 ADEIKKAFEPFY

-749 SINIDLIFE
+749 SINTDLIFE
-758 VQKKIAEANI
+758 VQAKIAEAKVYNET
-768 YDDNDVEK
+768 NVEE
-776 FAEFYYSKAEQSNKD
+776 FAKFYYSEGTQSDKD
-791 QGKIASMLDPAVKKY
+791 LGKIASMLEPAVEKY
-806 AKLGEEERFD
+806 SKLEEVERFD
-816 FRRNVRNLVKWYNYV
+816 FRRNVRNLVKWYNYI

-837 FNEQLHKEVIY
+837 FNEQLHKEVLY

-855 LSEDTDPIINIK
+855 LSEDSDSVVDIK
-867 DKLKL
+867 NKLKL

-878 ETFHG
+878 EVFKG
-883 TIDVVKGKGETEVG
+883 SISLAEGKGESSVG
-897 GNVGASPNSNEKD
+897 GKVGQVPDPALLD
-910 PLNEVIQK
+910 PLNEVIK
-918 INEQYGIDLTEAD
+918 RINEQFGIDLTEAD
-931 RVIYSSIHDKLM
+931 KVIYNSIHDKLM
-943 ADKKLQKVI
+943 ADKKLQKLI
-952 KSSKDDEEMIFASSI
+952 KSSKDDEEKIFASSI
-967 FPKFFGDAANA
+967 FPKFFGEAANA

-987 TTLFEDKNKYKAM
+987 NSLFEDKNKYKAM
-1000 MSVLAAQLFQE
+1000 MSVLAAQLFKE
-1011 VRQQVKNAKL
+1011 VREQIREG